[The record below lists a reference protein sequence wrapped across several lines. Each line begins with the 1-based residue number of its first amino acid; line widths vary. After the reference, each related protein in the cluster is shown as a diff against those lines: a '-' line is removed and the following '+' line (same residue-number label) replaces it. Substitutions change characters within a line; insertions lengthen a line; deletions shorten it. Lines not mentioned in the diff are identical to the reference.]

1 MGNNNLEKKQSFK
14 EYLKNRKNRMIIPAI
29 ILGVSFFSFYR
40 LNMKQGEVKI
50 TNSMIIA
57 SKISQF
63 ANNEYIIRTNANDIY
78 GFHRGANDY
87 VIGSA
92 DIFLRDVNGN
102 RVKPKEVKI
111 YAEKD
116 GKKTYF
122 NVYNDRYDFELVLN
136 GVESGEHT
144 IYAEATGNNGK
155 TYREKLWIGGHLRK
169 NITVA
174 GMQGEYRID
183 EGKIVVNKKETNY
196 IIRTNTNDMYGFHR
210 ADGNDYVIGRADIF
224 LSDNN
229 GNRVK
234 PNQVKIYAEK
244 GGKQI
249 LFNVYN
255 DKYDYELLLNNIES
269 GEYIIYAE
277 ATGNNGKTYKE
288 KLWIGGHLR
297 RNVTVA
303 GMQAEAKVDEGKII
317 INRKETNYIIRTN
330 TNDMYGFHR
339 ADGNDYVIGRADIFL
354 SDNNGNRVKPNQ
366 VKIYAEKGGKQILF
380 NVYNDKY
387 DYELLLNNIESGEYT
402 IYAEATGN
410 NGKTYK
416 EKLWIGGHLR
426 RNVTVAGMKTEVRV
440 DEGKIIVKAQ
450 QKLQPQPILKLDK
463 TNLNNKLKEVEGLV
477 KGKELTEELKKDKT
491 EDSIRK
497 YNEEYAKI
505 SNNLNVVRVN
515 ISKLGED
522 KTSENENKLN
532 NYTKD
537 LENVKNSLNTL
548 NNILKVKPQPVPKL
562 DKTNLNNKLK
572 EVENLVKARE
582 LTEELKKDKTEDS
595 IRKYNEEY
603 IKVVAKLNTVKVN
616 ISKLG
621 EDKTTENEGKLNQY
635 ISELENIKNNLN
647 DFNNILKVKPQPVP
661 KLDKTNLNNKLKEV
675 EGLVKGKELTEVLKK
690 DKTEDSIRKYNEEYT
705 KIVNNL
711 NSVKINISKLGEDKT
726 SENETKL
733 NNYMRDLDNIKN
745 SLNGLNNILKVKEQ
759 PKPKLDKTNLNNKLK
774 EVEGLVNGKELTEA
788 LKKDK
793 TEDSIRKYNE
803 EYAKISNN
811 LNVVRV
817 NISKLGEEKT
827 NENET
832 KLNNYT
838 KDLENVKNSLNTL
851 NSILKVKPQ
860 PILKLDKT
868 NLNNKLK
875 EAEGV
880 VKGKELTEELKK
892 DKTEDSIRKYN
903 EEYIKV
909 VAKLNTVKVNIS
921 KLGEDKTTENE
932 GKLNQYISEL
942 ENIKNNLNDFNNIL
956 KVKPQPVP
964 KLDKTNLN
972 NKLKEVEGLVK
983 GKELTE
989 VLKKD
994 KTEDSIRKYNEEYI
1008 KVVAK
1013 LNTVKVNISKLGED
1027 KTAENEGK
1035 LNQYISELENIKNSL
1050 SIFDSILKEKEVV
1063 VEKKVEFNNVS
1074 SIKLFQNSP
1083 YGEAWV
1089 TILEEVPA
1097 NVNDY
1102 FIKVESNNY
1111 RPIILGVKKIEKVGN
1126 KYKIFAEND
1135 IEYILGENE
1144 TRNKDITKVA
1154 GYDNSKA
1161 NIYKNIFKLIPY
1173 YNLEKVV
1180 ELGNK
1185 VDNSSVLNTKTISKV
1200 IPLKDKEVSS
1210 SEETRNGL
1218 SNKVMIKFADNT
1230 VEYYTLENLAKF
1242 KEFKEYNI
1250 NILGAKVLYT
1260 PELGIEN
1267 AKTKQVVDSIKNDFK
1282 TIKFYEDKKIWEIL
1296 DPRIKALD
1304 KIKKRIEMK
1313 KQLGRE
1319 VSEEELIRELQKIT
1333 LEKMSYKDSFEN
1345 VQKNIDDILN
1355 TILINNQNIVSN
1367 NVSLESVK
1375 KKLTDNKEKVLL
1387 GLTYIDRLYNLKY
1400 SNVNLKNL
1408 ILYYPEFFGKKVDII
1423 DFLIMLGSMNHIEY
1437 KLNATPE
1444 TFRKKFNYIFKEQ
1457 TIPEFLENNKNM
1469 FDPSLSINDWFKKS
1483 SNAYIVEQKSEYN
1496 GELDYLVYNKL
1507 KKNSE
1512 QKYLLPLLNVSE
1524 NSVYVITTVT
1534 TTTFGLVDTYV
1545 DRDGTAEE
1553 RKIQLNEFENKLKE
1567 TAKRQGTF
1575 LDFWFRIA
1583 NKDTHHNLISNR
1595 IVLDSL
1601 RIYNKNPYVNARETW
1616 SKEYG
1621 NNVSKGIS
1629 ELIVPFDFYREFF
1642 VADGEANGLRSKYVS
1657 C

>member
-1 MGNNNLEKKQSFK
+1 MVNNDLDKKQSFK

-50 TNSMIIA
+50 TNSMITA
-57 SKISQF
+57 SKIAQF

-102 RVKPKEVKI
+102 IVKPKEVKI
-111 YAEKD
+111 YTEKD

-136 GVESGEHT
+136 GLESGEYT

-183 EGKIVVNKKETNY
+183 EGKIVVNKKETSY

-249 LFNVYN
+249 PFNVYN

-277 ATGNNGKTYKE
+277 ATGNNGKIYKE

-317 INRKETNYIIRTN
+317 INRKEINYIIRTN

-339 ADGNDYVIGRADIFL
+339 ADGNDYIIGRADIFL

-366 VKIYAEKGGKQILF
+366 VKIYAEKDGKQIPF

-491 EDSIRK
+491 EDSIKK
-497 YNEEYAKI
+497 YNEEH
-505 SNNLNVVRVN
+505 
-515 ISKLGED
+515 
-522 KTSENENKLN
+522 
-532 NYTKD
+532 
-537 LENVKNSLNTL
+537 
-548 NNILKVKPQPVPKL
+548 
-562 DKTNLNNKLK
+562 
-572 EVENLVKARE
+572 
-582 LTEELKKDKTEDS
+582 
-595 IRKYNEEY
+595 

-621 EDKTTENEGKLNQY
+621 EDKTVENEGKLNQY
-635 ISELENIKNNLN
+635 ILELENIKNNLN
-647 DFNNILKVKPQPVP
+647 AFNNILKVKPQPVP

-675 EGLVKGKELTEVLKK
+675 EGLVKGKELTEALKK
-690 DKTEDSIRKYNEEYT
+690 DKTEDSIKKYNEEYT

-711 NSVKINISKLGEDKT
+711 NSVKI
-726 SENETKL
+726 
-733 NNYMRDLDNIKN
+733 
-745 SLNGLNNILKVKEQ
+745 
-759 PKPKLDKTNLNNKLK
+759 
-774 EVEGLVNGKELTEA
+774 
-788 LKKDK
+788 
-793 TEDSIRKYNE
+793 
-803 EYAKISNN
+803 
-811 LNVVRV
+811 

-851 NSILKVKPQ
+851 N
-860 PILKLDKT
+860 
-868 NLNNKLK
+868 
-875 EAEGV
+875 
-880 VKGKELTEELKK
+880 
-892 DKTEDSIRKYN
+892 
-903 EEYIKV
+903 
-909 VAKLNTVKVNIS
+909 
-921 KLGEDKTTENE
+921 
-932 GKLNQYISEL
+932 
-942 ENIKNNLNDFNNIL
+942 NIL
-956 KVKPQPVP
+956 KIKPKPIP
-964 KLDKTNLN
+964 KLNKTNLN
-972 NKLKEVEGLVK
+972 NKLKEVEELVK

-1050 SIFDSILKEKEVV
+1050 SIFDNILKEKEVV
-1063 VEKKVEFNNVS
+1063 VEKKVEFNNIS

-1102 FIKVESNNY
+1102 FIKVESSNY
-1111 RPIILGVKKIEKVGN
+1111 RPIFLGVKKIEKVGN
-1126 KYKIFAEND
+1126 KYKIYAEND

-1144 TRNKDITKVA
+1144 TRNKDITKVT
-1154 GYDNSKA
+1154 GYNSSKA

-1173 YNLEKVV
+1173 YNLEKVI
-1180 ELGNK
+1180 ELGNR

-1200 IPLKDKEVSS
+1200 IPLKNKEVSS
-1210 SEETRNGL
+1210 SEETKNGL
-1218 SNKVMIKFADNT
+1218 ANKAMVRYEDNT
-1230 VEYYTLENLAKF
+1230 VEYYTLENLTKF

-1250 NILGAKVLYT
+1250 NISGVKVLYT

-1267 AKTKQVVDSIKNDFK
+1267 TKTKQIVDDIKGDYRAV
-1282 TIKFYEDKKIWEIL
+1282 KFYEDKKIWEIL

-1304 KIKKRIEMK
+1304 KIKKRNEMK

-1319 VSEEELIRELQKIT
+1319 VSEEELLRELQKIT

-1355 TILINNQNIVSN
+1355 TLLINNRNVVSS
-1367 NVSLESVK
+1367 NVSLDNVK

-1400 SNVNLKNL
+1400 SNINLKNL
-1408 ILYYPEFFGKKVDII
+1408 IIYYPEFFGKKVDII

-1524 NSVYVITTVT
+1524 NSIYVITTVT

-1545 DRDGTAEE
+1545 DREGTTEE
-1553 RKIQLNEFENKLKE
+1553 RKAQLNEFENKLKE
-1567 TAKRQGTF
+1567 TAKRQATF
-1575 LDFWFRIA
+1575 LDFWFRIS

-1601 RIYNKNPYVNARETW
+1601 RIYNKNPYINARETW

-1621 NNVSKGIS
+1621 DNVSKGIS

>member
-1 MGNNNLEKKQSFK
+1 MVNNDLDKKQSFK

-50 TNSMIIA
+50 TNSMITA

-174 GMQGEYRID
+174 GMQ
-183 EGKIVVNKKETNY
+183 
-196 IIRTNTNDMYGFHR
+196 
-210 ADGNDYVIGRADIF
+210 
-224 LSDNN
+224 
-229 GNRVK
+229 
-234 PNQVKIYAEK
+234 
-244 GGKQI
+244 
-249 LFNVYN
+249 
-255 DKYDYELLLNNIES
+255 
-269 GEYIIYAE
+269 
-277 ATGNNGKTYKE
+277 
-288 KLWIGGHLR
+288 
-297 RNVTVA
+297 
-303 GMQAEAKVDEGKII
+303 AEAKVDEGKII
-317 INRKETNYIIRTN
+317 INRKEINYIIRTN

-410 NGKTYK
+410 NGKIYK

-491 EDSIRK
+491 EDSIK
-497 YNEEYAKI
+497 
-505 SNNLNVVRVN
+505 
-515 ISKLGED
+515 
-522 KTSENENKLN
+522 
-532 NYTKD
+532 
-537 LENVKNSLNTL
+537 
-548 NNILKVKPQPVPKL
+548 
-562 DKTNLNNKLK
+562 
-572 EVENLVKARE
+572 
-582 LTEELKKDKTEDS
+582 
-595 IRKYNEEY
+595 KYNEEY
-603 IKVVAKLNTVKVN
+603 IKVVV
-616 ISKLG
+616 
-621 EDKTTENEGKLNQY
+621 
-635 ISELENIKNNLN
+635 
-647 DFNNILKVKPQPVP
+647 
-661 KLDKTNLNNKLKEV
+661 
-675 EGLVKGKELTEVLKK
+675 
-690 DKTEDSIRKYNEEYT
+690 
-705 KIVNNL
+705 
-711 NSVKINISKLGEDKT
+711 
-726 SENETKL
+726 
-733 NNYMRDLDNIKN
+733 
-745 SLNGLNNILKVKEQ
+745 
-759 PKPKLDKTNLNNKLK
+759 
-774 EVEGLVNGKELTEA
+774 
-788 LKKDK
+788 
-793 TEDSIRKYNE
+793 
-803 EYAKISNN
+803 
-811 LNVVRV
+811 
-817 NISKLGEEKT
+817 
-827 NENET
+827 
-832 KLNNYT
+832 
-838 KDLENVKNSLNTL
+838 
-851 NSILKVKPQ
+851 
-860 PILKLDKT
+860 
-868 NLNNKLK
+868 
-875 EAEGV
+875 
-880 VKGKELTEELKK
+880 
-892 DKTEDSIRKYN
+892 
-903 EEYIKV
+903 
-909 VAKLNTVKVNIS
+909 
-921 KLGEDKTTENE
+921 
-932 GKLNQYISEL
+932 
-942 ENIKNNLNDFNNIL
+942 
-956 KVKPQPVP
+956 
-964 KLDKTNLN
+964 
-972 NKLKEVEGLVK
+972 
-983 GKELTE
+983 
-989 VLKKD
+989 
-994 KTEDSIRKYNEEYI
+994 
-1008 KVVAK
+1008 K

-1050 SIFDSILKEKEVV
+1050 SIFDNILKEKEVV
-1063 VEKKVEFNNVS
+1063 VEKKVEFNNIS

-1102 FIKVESNNY
+1102 FIKVESSNY
-1111 RPIILGVKKIEKVGN
+1111 RPIFLGVKKIEKVGN
-1126 KYKIFAEND
+1126 KYKIYAEND

-1144 TRNKDITKVA
+1144 TRNKDITKVT
-1154 GYDNSKA
+1154 GYNSSKA

-1173 YNLEKVV
+1173 YNLEKVI

-1185 VDNSSVLNTKTISKV
+1185 VDNSSILNTKTISKV
-1200 IPLKDKEVSS
+1200 IPLKDKDVSS

-1218 SNKVMIKFADNT
+1218 ANKAMVRYEDNT
-1230 VEYYTLENLAKF
+1230 VEYYTLENLTKF

-1250 NILGAKVLYT
+1250 NISGVKVLYT

-1267 AKTKQVVDSIKNDFK
+1267 TKTKQIVDDIKGDYRAV
-1282 TIKFYEDKKIWEIL
+1282 KFYEDKKIWEIL

-1304 KIKKRIEMK
+1304 KIKKRNEMK

-1319 VSEEELIRELQKIT
+1319 VSDEELSRELQKIT

-1355 TILINNQNIVSN
+1355 TLLINNRNVVSS
-1367 NVSLESVK
+1367 NVSLDNVK

-1400 SNVNLKNL
+1400 SNINLKNL
-1408 ILYYPEFFGKKVDII
+1408 IIYYPEFFGKKVDII

-1553 RKIQLNEFENKLKE
+1553 RQVQFKEFETKLKE

-1575 LDFWFRIA
+1575 LDFWFRIS

-1601 RIYNKNPYVNARETW
+1601 RMYNKNPYVNARETW

-1621 NNVSKGIS
+1621 DNVSKGIS

>member
-1 MGNNNLEKKQSFK
+1 MVNNDLDKKQSFK

-50 TNSMIIA
+50 TNSMITA
-57 SKISQF
+57 SKIAQF

-111 YAEKD
+111 YTEKD

-136 GVESGEHT
+136 GLESGDYT

-169 NITVA
+169 NVTVA
-174 GMQGEYRID
+174 GMQAEAKVD
-183 EGKIVVNKKETNY
+183 EGKIIINRKEINY

-249 LFNVYN
+249 PFNVYN

-269 GEYIIYAE
+269 GEYTIYAE
-277 ATGNNGKTYKE
+277 ATGNNGKIYKE

-317 INRKETNYIIRTN
+317 INRKEINYIIRTN

-366 VKIYAEKGGKQILF
+366 VKIYAEKGGKQIPF

-410 NGKTYK
+410 NGKIYK

-491 EDSIRK
+491 EDSIK
-497 YNEEYAKI
+497 
-505 SNNLNVVRVN
+505 
-515 ISKLGED
+515 
-522 KTSENENKLN
+522 
-532 NYTKD
+532 
-537 LENVKNSLNTL
+537 
-548 NNILKVKPQPVPKL
+548 
-562 DKTNLNNKLK
+562 
-572 EVENLVKARE
+572 
-582 LTEELKKDKTEDS
+582 
-595 IRKYNEEY
+595 KYNEEY

-621 EDKTTENEGKLNQY
+621 EDKTAENEGKLKQY

-647 DFNNILKVKPQPVP
+647 AFNNILKVKPQPIP

-675 EGLVKGKELTEVLKK
+675 EELVKGKELTEALKK
-690 DKTEDSIRKYNEEYT
+690 DKTEDSIKKYNEEYT

-711 NSVKINISKLGEDKT
+711 NSVKI
-726 SENETKL
+726 
-733 NNYMRDLDNIKN
+733 
-745 SLNGLNNILKVKEQ
+745 
-759 PKPKLDKTNLNNKLK
+759 
-774 EVEGLVNGKELTEA
+774 
-788 LKKDK
+788 
-793 TEDSIRKYNE
+793 
-803 EYAKISNN
+803 
-811 LNVVRV
+811 

-851 NSILKVKPQ
+851 N
-860 PILKLDKT
+860 
-868 NLNNKLK
+868 
-875 EAEGV
+875 
-880 VKGKELTEELKK
+880 
-892 DKTEDSIRKYN
+892 
-903 EEYIKV
+903 
-909 VAKLNTVKVNIS
+909 
-921 KLGEDKTTENE
+921 
-932 GKLNQYISEL
+932 
-942 ENIKNNLNDFNNIL
+942 NIL
-956 KVKPQPVP
+956 KIKPKPIP
-964 KLDKTNLN
+964 KLNKTNLN
-972 NKLKEVEGLVK
+972 NKLKEVEELVK

-1050 SIFDSILKEKEVV
+1050 SIFDNILKEKEVV
-1063 VEKKVEFNNVS
+1063 VEKKVEFNNIS

-1102 FIKVESNNY
+1102 FIKVESSNY
-1111 RPIILGVKKIEKVGN
+1111 RPIFLGVKKIEKVGN
-1126 KYKIFAEND
+1126 KYKIYAEND

-1144 TRNKDITKVA
+1144 TRNKDITKVT
-1154 GYDNSKA
+1154 GYNSSKA

-1173 YNLEKVV
+1173 YNLEKVI
-1180 ELGNK
+1180 ELGNR

-1200 IPLKDKEVSS
+1200 IPLKNKEVSS
-1210 SEETRNGL
+1210 SEETKNGL
-1218 SNKVMIKFADNT
+1218 ADKAMVRYEDNT
-1230 VEYYTLENLAKF
+1230 VEYYTLENLTKF

-1250 NILGAKVLYT
+1250 NISGVKVLYT

-1267 AKTKQVVDSIKNDFK
+1267 TKTKQIVDDIKGDYRAV
-1282 TIKFYEDKKIWEIL
+1282 KFYEDKKIWEIL

-1304 KIKKRIEMK
+1304 KIKKRNEMK

-1319 VSEEELIRELQKIT
+1319 VSEEELLRELQKIT

-1355 TILINNQNIVSN
+1355 TLLINNRNVVSS
-1367 NVSLESVK
+1367 NVSLDNVK

-1400 SNVNLKNL
+1400 SNINLKNL
-1408 ILYYPEFFGKKVDII
+1408 IIYYPEFFGKKVDII

-1524 NSVYVITTVT
+1524 NSIYVITTVT

-1545 DRDGTAEE
+1545 DREGTTEE
-1553 RKIQLNEFENKLKE
+1553 RKAQLNEFENKLKE
-1567 TAKRQGTF
+1567 TAKRQATF
-1575 LDFWFRIA
+1575 LDFWFRIS

-1621 NNVSKGIS
+1621 DNVSKGIS

>member
-1 MGNNNLEKKQSFK
+1 MVNNDLDKKQSFK

-136 GVESGEHT
+136 GLESGDYT

-169 NITVA
+169 NVTVA
-174 GMQGEYRID
+174 GMQAEAKVD
-183 EGKIVVNKKETNY
+183 EGKIIINRKEINY

-249 LFNVYN
+249 
-255 DKYDYELLLNNIES
+255 
-269 GEYIIYAE
+269 
-277 ATGNNGKTYKE
+277 
-288 KLWIGGHLR
+288 
-297 RNVTVA
+297 
-303 GMQAEAKVDEGKII
+303 
-317 INRKETNYIIRTN
+317 
-330 TNDMYGFHR
+330 
-339 ADGNDYVIGRADIFL
+339 
-354 SDNNGNRVKPNQ
+354 P
-366 VKIYAEKGGKQILF
+366 F

-410 NGKTYK
+410 NGKIYK

-450 QKLQPQPILKLDK
+450 QKLQPNPIQKLDK

-491 EDSIRK
+491 EDSIK
-497 YNEEYAKI
+497 
-505 SNNLNVVRVN
+505 
-515 ISKLGED
+515 
-522 KTSENENKLN
+522 
-532 NYTKD
+532 
-537 LENVKNSLNTL
+537 
-548 NNILKVKPQPVPKL
+548 
-562 DKTNLNNKLK
+562 
-572 EVENLVKARE
+572 
-582 LTEELKKDKTEDS
+582 
-595 IRKYNEEY
+595 KYNEEY

-621 EDKTTENEGKLNQY
+621 EDKTAENEGKLKQY

-647 DFNNILKVKPQPVP
+647 AFNNILKVKPQPVP

-675 EGLVKGKELTEVLKK
+675 EGLVKGKELTEELKK
-690 DKTEDSIRKYNEEYT
+690 DKTEDSIKTYNEEYT

-711 NSVKINISKLGEDKT
+711 NSVKI
-726 SENETKL
+726 
-733 NNYMRDLDNIKN
+733 
-745 SLNGLNNILKVKEQ
+745 
-759 PKPKLDKTNLNNKLK
+759 
-774 EVEGLVNGKELTEA
+774 
-788 LKKDK
+788 
-793 TEDSIRKYNE
+793 
-803 EYAKISNN
+803 
-811 LNVVRV
+811 

-851 NSILKVKPQ
+851 NNILKVKPQ
-860 PILKLDKT
+860 PI
-868 NLNNKLK
+868 
-875 EAEGV
+875 
-880 VKGKELTEELKK
+880 
-892 DKTEDSIRKYN
+892 
-903 EEYIKV
+903 
-909 VAKLNTVKVNIS
+909 
-921 KLGEDKTTENE
+921 
-932 GKLNQYISEL
+932 
-942 ENIKNNLNDFNNIL
+942 
-956 KVKPQPVP
+956 P

-972 NKLKEVEGLVK
+972 NKLKEVEELVK

-1027 KTAENEGK
+1027 KTVENEGK

-1050 SIFDSILKEKEVV
+1050 SIFDNILKEKEVV
-1063 VEKKVEFNNVS
+1063 VEKKVEFNNIS

-1102 FIKVESNNY
+1102 FIKVESSNY
-1111 RPIILGVKKIEKVGN
+1111 RPIFLGVKKIEKVGN
-1126 KYKIFAEND
+1126 KYKIYAEND

-1144 TRNKDITKVA
+1144 TRNKDITKVT
-1154 GYDNSKA
+1154 GYNSSKA

-1173 YNLEKVV
+1173 YNLEKVI
-1180 ELGNK
+1180 ELGNR
-1185 VDNSSVLNTKTISKV
+1185 VDNSSILNTKIISKV
-1200 IPLKDKEVSS
+1200 IPLKNKEVSS
-1210 SEETRNGL
+1210 SEETKNGL
-1218 SNKVMIKFADNT
+1218 ANKAMVRYEDNT
-1230 VEYYTLENLAKF
+1230 VEYYTLENLTKF

-1250 NILGAKVLYT
+1250 NISGVKVLYT

-1267 AKTKQVVDSIKNDFK
+1267 TKTKQIVDDIKGDYRAV
-1282 TIKFYEDKKIWEIL
+1282 KFYEDKKIWEIL

-1304 KIKKRIEMK
+1304 KIKKRNEMK

-1319 VSEEELIRELQKIT
+1319 VSDEELLRELQKIT

-1355 TILINNQNIVSN
+1355 TLLINNRNVVSS
-1367 NVSLESVK
+1367 NVSLDNVK

-1400 SNVNLKNL
+1400 SNINLKNL
-1408 ILYYPEFFGKKVDII
+1408 IIYYPEFFGKKVDII

-1524 NSVYVITTVT
+1524 NSIYVITTVT

-1545 DRDGTAEE
+1545 DREGTTEE
-1553 RKIQLNEFENKLKE
+1553 RQVQFKEFENKLKE
-1567 TAKRQGTF
+1567 TAKRQATF
-1575 LDFWFRIA
+1575 LDFWFRIS

-1601 RIYNKNPYVNARETW
+1601 RMYNKNPYVNARETW

>member
-1 MGNNNLEKKQSFK
+1 MVNNDLDKKQSFK

-50 TNSMIIA
+50 TNSMITA
-57 SKISQF
+57 SKIAQF

-102 RVKPKEVKI
+102 IVKPKEVKI
-111 YAEKD
+111 YTEKD

-136 GVESGEHT
+136 GLESGEYT

-183 EGKIVVNKKETNY
+183 EGKIVVNKKETSY

-234 PNQVKIYAEK
+234 PNQVEIYAEK

-249 LFNVYN
+249 PFNVYN

-269 GEYIIYAE
+269 GEYTIYAE

-317 INRKETNYIIRTN
+317 INRKEINYIIRTN

-339 ADGNDYVIGRADIFL
+339 ADGNDYIIGRADIFL
-354 SDNNGNRVKPNQ
+354 SDNNGNRVKANQ
-366 VKIYAEKGGKQILF
+366 VKIYAEKGGKQIPF

-387 DYELLLNNIESGEYT
+387 DYELLLNNIESGEYI

-477 KGKELTEELKKDKT
+477 KGKELTEELKKDKN
-491 EDSIRK
+491 EDSIK
-497 YNEEYAKI
+497 
-505 SNNLNVVRVN
+505 
-515 ISKLGED
+515 
-522 KTSENENKLN
+522 
-532 NYTKD
+532 
-537 LENVKNSLNTL
+537 
-548 NNILKVKPQPVPKL
+548 
-562 DKTNLNNKLK
+562 
-572 EVENLVKARE
+572 
-582 LTEELKKDKTEDS
+582 
-595 IRKYNEEY
+595 
-603 IKVVAKLNTVKVN
+603 
-616 ISKLG
+616 
-621 EDKTTENEGKLNQY
+621 
-635 ISELENIKNNLN
+635 
-647 DFNNILKVKPQPVP
+647 
-661 KLDKTNLNNKLKEV
+661 
-675 EGLVKGKELTEVLKK
+675 
-690 DKTEDSIRKYNEEYT
+690 KYNEEYT

-711 NSVKINISKLGEDKT
+711 NSVKINISKLGE
-726 SENETKL
+726 
-733 NNYMRDLDNIKN
+733 
-745 SLNGLNNILKVKEQ
+745 
-759 PKPKLDKTNLNNKLK
+759 
-774 EVEGLVNGKELTEA
+774 
-788 LKKDK
+788 
-793 TEDSIRKYNE
+793 
-803 EYAKISNN
+803 
-811 LNVVRV
+811 
-817 NISKLGEEKT
+817 EKT

-838 KDLENVKNSLNTL
+838 KDLESVKNSLNTL
-851 NSILKVKPQ
+851 NNILKVKPQ
-860 PILKLDKT
+860 PIPRLDKT

-875 EAEGV
+875 EVEGL

-921 KLGEDKTTENE
+921 KLGEDKTAENE
-932 GKLNQYISEL
+932 GKLKQYISEL
-942 ENIKNNLNDFNNIL
+942 ENIKNNLNAFNNIL

-989 VLKKD
+989 ALKKD

-1050 SIFDSILKEKEVV
+1050 SIFDNILKEKEVV
-1063 VEKKVEFNNVS
+1063 VEKKVEFNNIS

-1102 FIKVESNNY
+1102 FIKVESSNY
-1111 RPIILGVKKIEKVGN
+1111 RPIFLGVKKIEKVGN
-1126 KYKIFAEND
+1126 KYKIYAEND

-1144 TRNKDITKVA
+1144 TRNKDITKVT
-1154 GYDNSKA
+1154 GYNSSKA

-1173 YNLEKVV
+1173 YNLEKVI
-1180 ELGNK
+1180 ELGNR

-1200 IPLKDKEVSS
+1200 IPLKNKEVSS
-1210 SEETRNGL
+1210 SEETKNGL
-1218 SNKVMIKFADNT
+1218 ANKAMVRYEDNT
-1230 VEYYTLENLAKF
+1230 VEYYTLENLTKF

-1250 NILGAKVLYT
+1250 NISGVKVLYT

-1267 AKTKQVVDSIKNDFK
+1267 TKTKQIVDDIKGDYRAV
-1282 TIKFYEDKKIWEIL
+1282 KFYEDKKIWEIL

-1304 KIKKRIEMK
+1304 KIKKRNEMK

-1319 VSEEELIRELQKIT
+1319 VSEEELLRELQKIT

-1355 TILINNQNIVSN
+1355 TLLINNRNVVSS
-1367 NVSLESVK
+1367 NVSLDNVK

-1400 SNVNLKNL
+1400 SNINLKNL
-1408 ILYYPEFFGKKVDII
+1408 IIYYPEFFGKKVDII

-1524 NSVYVITTVT
+1524 NSIYVITTVT

-1545 DRDGTAEE
+1545 DREGTTEE
-1553 RKIQLNEFENKLKE
+1553 RKAQLNEFENKLKE
-1567 TAKRQGTF
+1567 TAKRQATF
-1575 LDFWFRIA
+1575 LDFWFRIS

-1601 RIYNKNPYVNARETW
+1601 RIYNKNPYINARETW

-1621 NNVSKGIS
+1621 DNVSKGIS

>member
-1 MGNNNLEKKQSFK
+1 MVNNDLDKKQSFK

-50 TNSMIIA
+50 TNSMITA
-57 SKISQF
+57 SKIAQF

-116 GKKTYF
+116 GKKIYF

-136 GVESGEHT
+136 GLESGEYT

-183 EGKIVVNKKETNY
+183 EGKIVVNKKETSY

-249 LFNVYN
+249 
-255 DKYDYELLLNNIES
+255 
-269 GEYIIYAE
+269 
-277 ATGNNGKTYKE
+277 
-288 KLWIGGHLR
+288 
-297 RNVTVA
+297 
-303 GMQAEAKVDEGKII
+303 
-317 INRKETNYIIRTN
+317 
-330 TNDMYGFHR
+330 
-339 ADGNDYVIGRADIFL
+339 
-354 SDNNGNRVKPNQ
+354 P
-366 VKIYAEKGGKQILF
+366 F

-410 NGKTYK
+410 NGKIYK

-491 EDSIRK
+491 EDSIK
-497 YNEEYAKI
+497 
-505 SNNLNVVRVN
+505 
-515 ISKLGED
+515 
-522 KTSENENKLN
+522 
-532 NYTKD
+532 
-537 LENVKNSLNTL
+537 
-548 NNILKVKPQPVPKL
+548 
-562 DKTNLNNKLK
+562 
-572 EVENLVKARE
+572 
-582 LTEELKKDKTEDS
+582 
-595 IRKYNEEY
+595 KYNEEY

-621 EDKTTENEGKLNQY
+621 EDKT
-635 ISELENIKNNLN
+635 
-647 DFNNILKVKPQPVP
+647 V
-661 KLDKTNLNNKLKEV
+661 
-675 EGLVKGKELTEVLKK
+675 
-690 DKTEDSIRKYNEEYT
+690 
-705 KIVNNL
+705 
-711 NSVKINISKLGEDKT
+711 
-726 SENETKL
+726 
-733 NNYMRDLDNIKN
+733 
-745 SLNGLNNILKVKEQ
+745 
-759 PKPKLDKTNLNNKLK
+759 
-774 EVEGLVNGKELTEA
+774 
-788 LKKDK
+788 
-793 TEDSIRKYNE
+793 
-803 EYAKISNN
+803 
-811 LNVVRV
+811 
-817 NISKLGEEKT
+817 
-827 NENET
+827 
-832 KLNNYT
+832 
-838 KDLENVKNSLNTL
+838 
-851 NSILKVKPQ
+851 
-860 PILKLDKT
+860 
-868 NLNNKLK
+868 
-875 EAEGV
+875 
-880 VKGKELTEELKK
+880 
-892 DKTEDSIRKYN
+892 
-903 EEYIKV
+903 
-909 VAKLNTVKVNIS
+909 
-921 KLGEDKTTENE
+921 
-932 GKLNQYISEL
+932 
-942 ENIKNNLNDFNNIL
+942 
-956 KVKPQPVP
+956 
-964 KLDKTNLN
+964 
-972 NKLKEVEGLVK
+972 
-983 GKELTE
+983 
-989 VLKKD
+989 
-994 KTEDSIRKYNEEYI
+994 
-1008 KVVAK
+1008 
-1013 LNTVKVNISKLGED
+1013 
-1027 KTAENEGK
+1027 ENEGK

-1063 VEKKVEFNNVS
+1063 VEKKVEFNNIS

-1102 FIKVESNNY
+1102 FIKVESSNY
-1111 RPIILGVKKIEKVGN
+1111 RPIFLGVKKIEKVGN
-1126 KYKIFAEND
+1126 KYKIYAEND

-1144 TRNKDITKVA
+1144 TRNKDITKVT
-1154 GYDNSKA
+1154 GYNSSKA

-1173 YNLEKVV
+1173 YNLEKVI
-1180 ELGNK
+1180 ELGNR

-1200 IPLKDKEVSS
+1200 IPLKNKEVSS
-1210 SEETRNGL
+1210 SEETKNGL
-1218 SNKVMIKFADNT
+1218 ANKAMVRYEDNT
-1230 VEYYTLENLAKF
+1230 VEYYTLENLTKF

-1250 NILGAKVLYT
+1250 NISGVKVLYT

-1267 AKTKQVVDSIKNDFK
+1267 TKTKQIVDDIKGDYRAV
-1282 TIKFYEDKKIWEIL
+1282 KFYEDKKIWEIL

-1304 KIKKRIEMK
+1304 KIKKRNEMK

-1319 VSEEELIRELQKIT
+1319 VSEEELLRELQKIT

-1355 TILINNQNIVSN
+1355 TLLINNRNVVSS
-1367 NVSLESVK
+1367 NVSLDNVK

-1400 SNVNLKNL
+1400 SNINLKNL
-1408 ILYYPEFFGKKVDII
+1408 IIYYPEFFGKKVDII

-1524 NSVYVITTVT
+1524 NSIYVITTVT

-1545 DRDGTAEE
+1545 DREGTTEE
-1553 RKIQLNEFENKLKE
+1553 RKAQLNEFENKLKE
-1567 TAKRQGTF
+1567 TAKRQATF
-1575 LDFWFRIA
+1575 LDFWFRIS

-1601 RIYNKNPYVNARETW
+1601 RIYNKNPYINARETW

-1621 NNVSKGIS
+1621 DNVSKGIS

>member
-1 MGNNNLEKKQSFK
+1 MVNNDLDKKQSFK

-50 TNSMIIA
+50 TNSMITA
-57 SKISQF
+57 SKIAQF

-102 RVKPKEVKI
+102 IVKPKEVKI
-111 YAEKD
+111 YTEKD

-136 GVESGEHT
+136 GLESGEYT

-210 ADGNDYVIGRADIF
+210 ADGNDYIIGRADIF

-249 LFNVYN
+249 PFNVYN

-269 GEYIIYAE
+269 GEYTIYAE
-277 ATGNNGKTYKE
+277 ATGNNGKIYKE

-303 GMQAEAKVDEGKII
+303 GMQAEAEAKVDEGKII
-317 INRKETNYIIRTN
+317 INRKEINYIIRTN

-366 VKIYAEKGGKQILF
+366 VKIYAEKGGKQIPF

-387 DYELLLNNIESGEYT
+387 DYELLLNNIESGEYI

-491 EDSIRK
+491 EDSIK
-497 YNEEYAKI
+497 
-505 SNNLNVVRVN
+505 
-515 ISKLGED
+515 
-522 KTSENENKLN
+522 
-532 NYTKD
+532 
-537 LENVKNSLNTL
+537 
-548 NNILKVKPQPVPKL
+548 
-562 DKTNLNNKLK
+562 
-572 EVENLVKARE
+572 
-582 LTEELKKDKTEDS
+582 
-595 IRKYNEEY
+595 KYNEEY

-621 EDKTTENEGKLNQY
+621 EDKTVENEGKLNQY
-635 ISELENIKNNLN
+635 ILELENIKNNLN
-647 DFNNILKVKPQPVP
+647 AFNNILKVKPQPVP

-675 EGLVKGKELTEVLKK
+675 EGLVKGKELTEALKK
-690 DKTEDSIRKYNEEYT
+690 DKTEDSIKKYNEEYT

-711 NSVKINISKLGEDKT
+711 NSVKI
-726 SENETKL
+726 
-733 NNYMRDLDNIKN
+733 
-745 SLNGLNNILKVKEQ
+745 
-759 PKPKLDKTNLNNKLK
+759 
-774 EVEGLVNGKELTEA
+774 
-788 LKKDK
+788 
-793 TEDSIRKYNE
+793 
-803 EYAKISNN
+803 
-811 LNVVRV
+811 

-851 NSILKVKPQ
+851 N
-860 PILKLDKT
+860 
-868 NLNNKLK
+868 
-875 EAEGV
+875 
-880 VKGKELTEELKK
+880 
-892 DKTEDSIRKYN
+892 
-903 EEYIKV
+903 
-909 VAKLNTVKVNIS
+909 
-921 KLGEDKTTENE
+921 
-932 GKLNQYISEL
+932 
-942 ENIKNNLNDFNNIL
+942 NIL
-956 KVKPQPVP
+956 KIKPKPIP
-964 KLDKTNLN
+964 KLNKTNLN
-972 NKLKEVEGLVK
+972 NKLKEVEELVK
-983 GKELTE
+983 SKELTE

-1050 SIFDSILKEKEVV
+1050 SIFDNILKEKEVV
-1063 VEKKVEFNNVS
+1063 VEKKVEFNNIS

-1102 FIKVESNNY
+1102 FIKVESSNY
-1111 RPIILGVKKIEKVGN
+1111 RPIFLGVKKIEKVGN
-1126 KYKIFAEND
+1126 KYKIYAEND

-1144 TRNKDITKVA
+1144 TRNKDITKVT
-1154 GYDNSKA
+1154 GYNSSKA

-1173 YNLEKVV
+1173 YNLEKVI

-1185 VDNSSVLNTKTISKV
+1185 VDNSSILNTKIISKV
-1200 IPLKDKEVSS
+1200 IPLKNKDVSS
-1210 SEETRNGL
+1210 SEETKNGL
-1218 SNKVMIKFADNT
+1218 ANKAMIKYEDNT
-1230 VEYYTLENLAKF
+1230 IEYYTLENLTKF

-1250 NILGAKVLYT
+1250 NISGVKVLYT

-1267 AKTKQVVDSIKNDFK
+1267 TKTKQIVDDIKGDYRAV
-1282 TIKFYEDKKIWEIL
+1282 KFYEDKKIWEIL

-1304 KIKKRIEMK
+1304 KIKKRNEMK

-1319 VSEEELIRELQKIT
+1319 VSEEELLRELQKIT

-1355 TILINNQNIVSN
+1355 TLLINNRNVVSS
-1367 NVSLESVK
+1367 NVSLDNVK

-1400 SNVNLKNL
+1400 SNINLKNL
-1408 ILYYPEFFGKKVDII
+1408 IIYYPEFFGKKVDII

-1524 NSVYVITTVT
+1524 NSIYVITTVT

-1545 DRDGTAEE
+1545 DREGTTEE
-1553 RKIQLNEFENKLKE
+1553 RKAQLNEFENKLKE
-1567 TAKRQGTF
+1567 TAKRQATF
-1575 LDFWFRIA
+1575 LDFWFRIS

-1601 RIYNKNPYVNARETW
+1601 RMYNKNPYVNARETW

-1621 NNVSKGIS
+1621 DNVSKGIS

>member
-1 MGNNNLEKKQSFK
+1 MVNNDLDKKQSFK

-50 TNSMIIA
+50 TNSMITA
-57 SKISQF
+57 SKIAQF

-102 RVKPKEVKI
+102 IVKPKEVKI
-111 YAEKD
+111 YTEKD

-136 GVESGEHT
+136 GLESGEYT

-183 EGKIVVNKKETNY
+183 EGKIVVNKKETSY

-249 LFNVYN
+249 PFNVYN

-277 ATGNNGKTYKE
+277 ATGNNGKIYKE

-317 INRKETNYIIRTN
+317 INRKEINYIIRTN
-330 TNDMYGFHR
+330 TNNMYGFHR
-339 ADGNDYVIGRADIFL
+339 ADGNDYIIGRADIFL

-366 VKIYAEKGGKQILF
+366 VKIYAEKDGKQIPF

-491 EDSIRK
+491 EDSIK
-497 YNEEYAKI
+497 
-505 SNNLNVVRVN
+505 
-515 ISKLGED
+515 
-522 KTSENENKLN
+522 
-532 NYTKD
+532 
-537 LENVKNSLNTL
+537 
-548 NNILKVKPQPVPKL
+548 
-562 DKTNLNNKLK
+562 
-572 EVENLVKARE
+572 
-582 LTEELKKDKTEDS
+582 
-595 IRKYNEEY
+595 KYNEEY

-621 EDKTTENEGKLNQY
+621 EDKTVENEGKLNQY
-635 ISELENIKNNLN
+635 ILELENIKNNLN
-647 DFNNILKVKPQPVP
+647 AFNNILKVKPQPVP

-675 EGLVKGKELTEVLKK
+675 EGLVKGKELTEALKK
-690 DKTEDSIRKYNEEYT
+690 DKTEDSIKKYNEEYT

-711 NSVKINISKLGEDKT
+711 NSVKI
-726 SENETKL
+726 
-733 NNYMRDLDNIKN
+733 
-745 SLNGLNNILKVKEQ
+745 
-759 PKPKLDKTNLNNKLK
+759 
-774 EVEGLVNGKELTEA
+774 
-788 LKKDK
+788 
-793 TEDSIRKYNE
+793 
-803 EYAKISNN
+803 
-811 LNVVRV
+811 

-851 NSILKVKPQ
+851 N
-860 PILKLDKT
+860 
-868 NLNNKLK
+868 
-875 EAEGV
+875 
-880 VKGKELTEELKK
+880 
-892 DKTEDSIRKYN
+892 
-903 EEYIKV
+903 
-909 VAKLNTVKVNIS
+909 
-921 KLGEDKTTENE
+921 
-932 GKLNQYISEL
+932 
-942 ENIKNNLNDFNNIL
+942 NIL
-956 KVKPQPVP
+956 KIKPKPIP
-964 KLDKTNLN
+964 KLNKTNLN
-972 NKLKEVEGLVK
+972 NKLKEVEELVK

-1050 SIFDSILKEKEVV
+1050 SIFDNILKEKEVV
-1063 VEKKVEFNNVS
+1063 VEKKVEFNNIS

-1102 FIKVESNNY
+1102 FIKVESSNY
-1111 RPIILGVKKIEKVGN
+1111 RPIFLGVKKIEKVGN
-1126 KYKIFAEND
+1126 KYKIYAEND

-1144 TRNKDITKVA
+1144 TRNKDITKVT
-1154 GYDNSKA
+1154 GYNSSKA

-1173 YNLEKVV
+1173 YNLEKVI
-1180 ELGNK
+1180 ELGNR

-1200 IPLKDKEVSS
+1200 IPLKNKEVSS
-1210 SEETRNGL
+1210 SEETKNGL
-1218 SNKVMIKFADNT
+1218 ANKAMVRYEDNT
-1230 VEYYTLENLAKF
+1230 VEYYTLENLTKF

-1250 NILGAKVLYT
+1250 NISGVKVLYT

-1267 AKTKQVVDSIKNDFK
+1267 TKTKQIVDDIKGDYRAV
-1282 TIKFYEDKKIWEIL
+1282 KFYEDKKIWEIL

-1304 KIKKRIEMK
+1304 KIKKRNEMK

-1319 VSEEELIRELQKIT
+1319 VSEEELLRELQKIT

-1355 TILINNQNIVSN
+1355 TLLINNRNVVSS
-1367 NVSLESVK
+1367 NVSLDNVK

-1400 SNVNLKNL
+1400 SNINLKNL
-1408 ILYYPEFFGKKVDII
+1408 IIYYPEFFGKKVDII

-1524 NSVYVITTVT
+1524 NSIYVITTVT

-1545 DRDGTAEE
+1545 DREGTTEE
-1553 RKIQLNEFENKLKE
+1553 RKAQLNEFENKLKE
-1567 TAKRQGTF
+1567 TAKRQATF
-1575 LDFWFRIA
+1575 LDFWFRIS

-1601 RIYNKNPYVNARETW
+1601 RIYNKNLYINARETW

-1621 NNVSKGIS
+1621 DNVSKGIS

>member
-1 MGNNNLEKKQSFK
+1 MVNNDLDKKQSFK

-50 TNSMIIA
+50 TNSMITA
-57 SKISQF
+57 SKIAQF

-111 YAEKD
+111 YTEKD

-136 GVESGEHT
+136 GLESGDYT

-169 NITVA
+169 NVTVA
-174 GMQGEYRID
+174 GMQAEAKVD
-183 EGKIVVNKKETNY
+183 EGKIIINRKEINY

-249 LFNVYN
+249 PFNVYN

-303 GMQAEAKVDEGKII
+303 GMQVEAKVDEGKII
-317 INRKETNYIIRTN
+317 INRKEINYIIRTN

-366 VKIYAEKGGKQILF
+366 VKIYAEKGGKQIPF

-387 DYELLLNNIESGEYT
+387 DYELLLNNIESGEYI

-477 KGKELTEELKKDKT
+477 KGKELTKELKKDKT
-491 EDSIRK
+491 EDSIK
-497 YNEEYAKI
+497 
-505 SNNLNVVRVN
+505 
-515 ISKLGED
+515 
-522 KTSENENKLN
+522 
-532 NYTKD
+532 
-537 LENVKNSLNTL
+537 
-548 NNILKVKPQPVPKL
+548 
-562 DKTNLNNKLK
+562 
-572 EVENLVKARE
+572 
-582 LTEELKKDKTEDS
+582 
-595 IRKYNEEY
+595 KYNEEY

-621 EDKTTENEGKLNQY
+621 EDKTVENEGKLNQY
-635 ISELENIKNNLN
+635 ILELENIKNNLN
-647 DFNNILKVKPQPVP
+647 AFNNILKVKPQPVP

-675 EGLVKGKELTEVLKK
+675 EGLVKGKELTEALKK
-690 DKTEDSIRKYNEEYT
+690 DKTEDSIKTYNEEYT

-711 NSVKINISKLGEDKT
+711 NSVKINISKLGE
-726 SENETKL
+726 
-733 NNYMRDLDNIKN
+733 
-745 SLNGLNNILKVKEQ
+745 
-759 PKPKLDKTNLNNKLK
+759 
-774 EVEGLVNGKELTEA
+774 
-788 LKKDK
+788 
-793 TEDSIRKYNE
+793 
-803 EYAKISNN
+803 
-811 LNVVRV
+811 
-817 NISKLGEEKT
+817 EKT

-832 KLNNYT
+832 KLNNYIR
-838 KDLENVKNSLNTL
+838 DLENVKNSLNTL
-851 NSILKVKPQ
+851 NNILEVKPQ
-860 PILKLDKT
+860 PI
-868 NLNNKLK
+868 
-875 EAEGV
+875 
-880 VKGKELTEELKK
+880 
-892 DKTEDSIRKYN
+892 
-903 EEYIKV
+903 
-909 VAKLNTVKVNIS
+909 
-921 KLGEDKTTENE
+921 
-932 GKLNQYISEL
+932 
-942 ENIKNNLNDFNNIL
+942 
-956 KVKPQPVP
+956 P

-989 VLKKD
+989 ELKKD
-994 KTEDSIRKYNEEYI
+994 KTEDSIKTYNEEYI

-1050 SIFDSILKEKEVV
+1050 SIFDNILKEKEVV
-1063 VEKKVEFNNVS
+1063 VEKKVEFNNIS

-1102 FIKVESNNY
+1102 FIKVESSNY
-1111 RPIILGVKKIEKVGN
+1111 RPIFLGVKKIEKVGN
-1126 KYKIFAEND
+1126 KYKIYAEND

-1144 TRNKDITKVA
+1144 TRNKDITKVT
-1154 GYDNSKA
+1154 GYNSSKA

-1173 YNLEKVV
+1173 YNLEKVI

-1185 VDNSSVLNTKTISKV
+1185 VDNSSILNTKTISKV
-1200 IPLKDKEVSS
+1200 IPLKDKDVSS

-1218 SNKVMIKFADNT
+1218 ANKAMVRYEDNT
-1230 VEYYTLENLAKF
+1230 VEYYTLENLTKF

-1267 AKTKQVVDSIKNDFK
+1267 AKTKQIVDDIKGDYRAV
-1282 TIKFYEDKKIWEIL
+1282 KFYEEKKIWEIL

-1400 SNVNLKNL
+1400 SNINLKNL
-1408 ILYYPEFFGKKVDII
+1408 IIYYPEFFGKKADII

-1496 GELDYLVYNKL
+1496 GDLDYLVYNKL

-1553 RKIQLNEFENKLKE
+1553 RQVQFKEFENKLKE
-1567 TAKRQGTF
+1567 TAKRQATF
-1575 LDFWFRIA
+1575 LDFWFRIS

-1601 RIYNKNPYVNARETW
+1601 RMYNKNPYVNARETW

-1621 NNVSKGIS
+1621 DNVSKGIS
-1629 ELIVPFDFYREFF
+1629 EIIVPFDFYREFF

>member
-1 MGNNNLEKKQSFK
+1 MVNNDLDKKQSFK
-14 EYLKNRKNRMIIPAI
+14 EYLKNRRNRMIIPAI

-50 TNSMIIA
+50 TNSMITA
-57 SKISQF
+57 SKIAQF

-116 GKKTYF
+116 GKKIYF

-136 GVESGEHT
+136 GLESGEYT

-183 EGKIVVNKKETNY
+183 EGKIVVNKKETSY

-249 LFNVYN
+249 PFNVYN
-255 DKYDYELLLNNIES
+255 DKYDYDLLLNNIES
-269 GEYIIYAE
+269 GEYTIYAE

-303 GMQAEAKVDEGKII
+303 GMQVEAKVDEGKII
-317 INRKETNYIIRTN
+317 INRKEINYIIRTN

-339 ADGNDYVIGRADIFL
+339 ADGNDYIIGRADIFL

-366 VKIYAEKGGKQILF
+366 VKIYAEKGGKQIPF

-491 EDSIRK
+491 EDSIK
-497 YNEEYAKI
+497 
-505 SNNLNVVRVN
+505 
-515 ISKLGED
+515 
-522 KTSENENKLN
+522 
-532 NYTKD
+532 
-537 LENVKNSLNTL
+537 
-548 NNILKVKPQPVPKL
+548 
-562 DKTNLNNKLK
+562 
-572 EVENLVKARE
+572 
-582 LTEELKKDKTEDS
+582 
-595 IRKYNEEY
+595 KYNEEY

-621 EDKTTENEGKLNQY
+621 EDKTVENEGKLNQY
-635 ISELENIKNNLN
+635 ILELENIKNNLN
-647 DFNNILKVKPQPVP
+647 AFNNILKVKPQPVP

-733 NNYMRDLDNIKN
+733 NNYI
-745 SLNGLNNILKVKEQ
+745 
-759 PKPKLDKTNLNNKLK
+759 
-774 EVEGLVNGKELTEA
+774 
-788 LKKDK
+788 
-793 TEDSIRKYNE
+793 
-803 EYAKISNN
+803 
-811 LNVVRV
+811 
-817 NISKLGEEKT
+817 
-827 NENET
+827 
-832 KLNNYT
+832 
-838 KDLENVKNSLNTL
+838 KDLENVKNSLNGL
-851 NSILKVKPQ
+851 
-860 PILKLDKT
+860 
-868 NLNNKLK
+868 
-875 EAEGV
+875 
-880 VKGKELTEELKK
+880 
-892 DKTEDSIRKYN
+892 
-903 EEYIKV
+903 
-909 VAKLNTVKVNIS
+909 
-921 KLGEDKTTENE
+921 
-932 GKLNQYISEL
+932 
-942 ENIKNNLNDFNNIL
+942 NNIL

-989 VLKKD
+989 ELKKD
-994 KTEDSIRKYNEEYI
+994 KTEDSIKTYNEEYI

-1013 LNTVKVNISKLGED
+1013 LNTIKVNISKLGED

-1050 SIFDSILKEKEVV
+1050 SIFDNILKEKEVV
-1063 VEKKVEFNNVS
+1063 VEKKVEFNNIS

-1102 FIKVESNNY
+1102 FIKVESSNY
-1111 RPIILGVKKIEKVGN
+1111 RPIFLGVKKIEKVGN
-1126 KYKIFAEND
+1126 KYKIYAEND

-1144 TRNKDITKVA
+1144 TRNKDITKVT
-1154 GYDNSKA
+1154 GYNSSKA

-1173 YNLEKVV
+1173 YNLEKVI

-1185 VDNSSVLNTKTISKV
+1185 VENSSILNTKTISKV
-1200 IPLKDKEVSS
+1200 IPLKNKDVSS
-1210 SEETRNGL
+1210 SEETKNGL
-1218 SNKVMIKFADNT
+1218 ANKAMVRYEDNT
-1230 VEYYTLENLAKF
+1230 VEYYTLENLTKF

-1250 NILGAKVLYT
+1250 NISGVKVLYT

-1267 AKTKQVVDSIKNDFK
+1267 AKTKQIVDDIKGDYRAV
-1282 TIKFYEDKKIWEIL
+1282 KFYEDKKIWEIL

-1304 KIKKRIEMK
+1304 KIKKRNEMK

-1319 VSEEELIRELQKIT
+1319 VSDEELSRELQKIT

-1355 TILINNQNIVSN
+1355 TLLINNRNVVSS
-1367 NVSLESVK
+1367 NVSLDNVK

-1400 SNVNLKNL
+1400 SNINLKNL
-1408 ILYYPEFFGKKVDII
+1408 IIYYPEFFGKKVDII

-1524 NSVYVITTVT
+1524 NSIYVITTVT

-1553 RKIQLNEFENKLKE
+1553 RQVQFKEFETKLKE
-1567 TAKRQGTF
+1567 TAKRQATF
-1575 LDFWFRIA
+1575 LDFWFRIS

>member
-1 MGNNNLEKKQSFK
+1 MVNNDLDKKQSFK

-111 YAEKD
+111 YAEK
-116 GKKTYF
+116 
-122 NVYNDRYDFELVLN
+122 
-136 GVESGEHT
+136 
-144 IYAEATGNNGK
+144 
-155 TYREKLWIGGHLRK
+155 
-169 NITVA
+169 
-174 GMQGEYRID
+174 
-183 EGKIVVNKKETNY
+183 
-196 IIRTNTNDMYGFHR
+196 
-210 ADGNDYVIGRADIF
+210 
-224 LSDNN
+224 
-229 GNRVK
+229 
-234 PNQVKIYAEK
+234 

-269 GEYIIYAE
+269 GEYTIYAE
-277 ATGNNGKTYKE
+277 ATGNNGKIYKE

-317 INRKETNYIIRTN
+317 INRKEINYIIRTN

-339 ADGNDYVIGRADIFL
+339 ADGNDYIIGRADIFL

-366 VKIYAEKGGKQILF
+366 VKIYAEKGGKQIPF

-387 DYELLLNNIESGEYT
+387 DYELLLNNIESGEYI

-491 EDSIRK
+491 EDSIK
-497 YNEEYAKI
+497 
-505 SNNLNVVRVN
+505 
-515 ISKLGED
+515 
-522 KTSENENKLN
+522 
-532 NYTKD
+532 
-537 LENVKNSLNTL
+537 
-548 NNILKVKPQPVPKL
+548 
-562 DKTNLNNKLK
+562 
-572 EVENLVKARE
+572 
-582 LTEELKKDKTEDS
+582 
-595 IRKYNEEY
+595 KYNEEY

-621 EDKTTENEGKLNQY
+621 EDKTVENEGKLNQY
-635 ISELENIKNNLN
+635 ILELENIKNNLN
-647 DFNNILKVKPQPVP
+647 AFNNILKVKPQPVP

-675 EGLVKGKELTEVLKK
+675 EGLVKGKELTEALKK
-690 DKTEDSIRKYNEEYT
+690 DKTEDSIKKYNEEYT

-711 NSVKINISKLGEDKT
+711 NSVKINISKLGE
-726 SENETKL
+726 
-733 NNYMRDLDNIKN
+733 
-745 SLNGLNNILKVKEQ
+745 
-759 PKPKLDKTNLNNKLK
+759 
-774 EVEGLVNGKELTEA
+774 
-788 LKKDK
+788 
-793 TEDSIRKYNE
+793 
-803 EYAKISNN
+803 
-811 LNVVRV
+811 
-817 NISKLGEEKT
+817 EKT

-832 KLNNYT
+832 KLNNYIR
-838 KDLENVKNSLNTL
+838 DLENVKNSLNTL
-851 NSILKVKPQ
+851 NNILKVKPQ
-860 PILKLDKT
+860 PI
-868 NLNNKLK
+868 
-875 EAEGV
+875 
-880 VKGKELTEELKK
+880 
-892 DKTEDSIRKYN
+892 
-903 EEYIKV
+903 
-909 VAKLNTVKVNIS
+909 
-921 KLGEDKTTENE
+921 
-932 GKLNQYISEL
+932 
-942 ENIKNNLNDFNNIL
+942 
-956 KVKPQPVP
+956 P

-1050 SIFDSILKEKEVV
+1050 SIFDNILKEKEVV
-1063 VEKKVEFNNVS
+1063 VEKKVEFNNIS

-1102 FIKVESNNY
+1102 FIKVESSNY
-1111 RPIILGVKKIEKVGN
+1111 RPIFLGVKKIEKVGN
-1126 KYKIFAEND
+1126 KYKIYAEND

-1144 TRNKDITKVA
+1144 TRNKDITKVT
-1154 GYDNSKA
+1154 GYNSSKA

-1173 YNLEKVV
+1173 YNLEKVI
-1180 ELGNK
+1180 ELGNR

-1200 IPLKDKEVSS
+1200 IPLKNKEVSS
-1210 SEETRNGL
+1210 SEETKNGL
-1218 SNKVMIKFADNT
+1218 ANKAMVRYEDNT
-1230 VEYYTLENLAKF
+1230 VEYYTLENLTKF

-1250 NILGAKVLYT
+1250 NISGVKVLYT

-1267 AKTKQVVDSIKNDFK
+1267 TKTKQIVDDIKGDYRAV
-1282 TIKFYEDKKIWEIL
+1282 KFYEDKKIWEIL

-1304 KIKKRIEMK
+1304 KIKKRNEMK

-1319 VSEEELIRELQKIT
+1319 VSEEELLRELQKIT

-1355 TILINNQNIVSN
+1355 TLLINNRNVVSS
-1367 NVSLESVK
+1367 NVSLDNVK

-1400 SNVNLKNL
+1400 SNINLKNL
-1408 ILYYPEFFGKKVDII
+1408 IIYYPEFFGKKVDII

-1524 NSVYVITTVT
+1524 NSIYVITTVT

-1545 DRDGTAEE
+1545 DREGTTEE
-1553 RKIQLNEFENKLKE
+1553 RKAQLNEFENKLKE
-1567 TAKRQGTF
+1567 TAKRQATF
-1575 LDFWFRIA
+1575 LDFWFRIS

-1601 RIYNKNPYVNARETW
+1601 RIYNKNPYINARETW

-1621 NNVSKGIS
+1621 DNVSKGIS

>member
-1 MGNNNLEKKQSFK
+1 MVNNDLDKKQSFK

-50 TNSMIIA
+50 TNSMITA
-57 SKISQF
+57 SKIAQF

-102 RVKPKEVKI
+102 IVKPKEVKI
-111 YAEKD
+111 YTEKD

-136 GVESGEHT
+136 GLESGEYT

-155 TYREKLWIGGHLRK
+155 IYREKLWIGGHLRK

-183 EGKIVVNKKETNY
+183 EGKIVVNKKETSY

-249 LFNVYN
+249 PFNVYNDKYDYELLLNNIESGEYIIYAEATGNNGKIYKEKLWIGGHLRRNVTVAGMQAETKVDEGKIIINRKEINYIIRTNTNDMYGFHRADGNDYIIGRADIFLSDNNGNRVKPNQVKIYAEKGGKQIPFNVYN

-303 GMQAEAKVDEGKII
+303 GM
-317 INRKETNYIIRTN
+317 
-330 TNDMYGFHR
+330 
-339 ADGNDYVIGRADIFL
+339 
-354 SDNNGNRVKPNQ
+354 
-366 VKIYAEKGGKQILF
+366 
-380 NVYNDKY
+380 
-387 DYELLLNNIESGEYT
+387 
-402 IYAEATGN
+402 
-410 NGKTYK
+410 
-416 EKLWIGGHLR
+416 
-426 RNVTVAGMKTEVRV
+426 KTEVRV

-450 QKLQPQPILKLDK
+450 QKLQPKPIQKLDK

-477 KGKELTEELKKDKT
+477 KGK
-491 EDSIRK
+491 
-497 YNEEYAKI
+497 
-505 SNNLNVVRVN
+505 
-515 ISKLGED
+515 
-522 KTSENENKLN
+522 
-532 NYTKD
+532 
-537 LENVKNSLNTL
+537 
-548 NNILKVKPQPVPKL
+548 
-562 DKTNLNNKLK
+562 
-572 EVENLVKARE
+572 E

-621 EDKTTENEGKLNQY
+621 EDKTVENEGKLNQY
-635 ISELENIKNNLN
+635 ILELENIKNNLN
-647 DFNNILKVKPQPVP
+647 AFNNILKVKPQPVP

-690 DKTEDSIRKYNEEYT
+690 DKTEDSIKTYNEEYT

-726 SENETKL
+726 
-733 NNYMRDLDNIKN
+733 
-745 SLNGLNNILKVKEQ
+745 
-759 PKPKLDKTNLNNKLK
+759 
-774 EVEGLVNGKELTEA
+774 A
-788 LKKDK
+788 
-793 TEDSIRKYNE
+793 
-803 EYAKISNN
+803 
-811 LNVVRV
+811 
-817 NISKLGEEKT
+817 
-827 NENET
+827 ENET

-851 NSILKVKPQ
+851 
-860 PILKLDKT
+860 
-868 NLNNKLK
+868 
-875 EAEGV
+875 
-880 VKGKELTEELKK
+880 
-892 DKTEDSIRKYN
+892 
-903 EEYIKV
+903 
-909 VAKLNTVKVNIS
+909 
-921 KLGEDKTTENE
+921 
-932 GKLNQYISEL
+932 
-942 ENIKNNLNDFNNIL
+942 NNIL

-989 VLKKD
+989 ELKKD
-994 KTEDSIRKYNEEYI
+994 KTEESIRKYNEEYI

-1035 LNQYISELENIKNSL
+1035 LKQYISELENIKNSL
-1050 SIFDSILKEKEVV
+1050 SIFDNILKEKEVV
-1063 VEKKVEFNNVS
+1063 VEKKVEFNNIS

-1102 FIKVESNNY
+1102 FIKVESSNY
-1111 RPIILGVKKIEKVGN
+1111 RPIFLGVKKIEKVGN
-1126 KYKIFAEND
+1126 KYKIYAEND

-1144 TRNKDITKVA
+1144 TRNKDITKVT
-1154 GYDNSKA
+1154 GYNSSKA

-1173 YNLEKVV
+1173 YNLEKVI

-1185 VDNSSVLNTKTISKV
+1185 VDNSSILNTKTISKV
-1200 IPLKDKEVSS
+1200 IPLKDKDVSS

-1218 SNKVMIKFADNT
+1218 ANKAMVRYEDNT
-1230 VEYYTLENLAKF
+1230 VEYYTLENLTKF

-1250 NILGAKVLYT
+1250 NISGVKVLYT

-1267 AKTKQVVDSIKNDFK
+1267 TKTKQIVDDIKGDYRAV
-1282 TIKFYEDKKIWEIL
+1282 KFYEDKKIWEIL

-1304 KIKKRIEMK
+1304 KIKKRNEMK

-1319 VSEEELIRELQKIT
+1319 VSEEELLRELQKIT

-1355 TILINNQNIVSN
+1355 TLLINNRNVVSS
-1367 NVSLESVK
+1367 NVSLDNVK

-1400 SNVNLKNL
+1400 SNINLKNL
-1408 ILYYPEFFGKKVDII
+1408 IIYYPEFFGKKVDII

-1524 NSVYVITTVT
+1524 NSIYVITTVT

-1545 DRDGTAEE
+1545 DREGTTEE
-1553 RKIQLNEFENKLKE
+1553 RKAQLNEFENKLKE
-1567 TAKRQGTF
+1567 TAKRQATF
-1575 LDFWFRIA
+1575 LDFWFRIS

-1621 NNVSKGIS
+1621 DNVSKGIS

>member
-1 MGNNNLEKKQSFK
+1 MVNNDLDKKQSFK

-50 TNSMIIA
+50 TNSMITA
-57 SKISQF
+57 SKIAQF

-116 GKKTYF
+116 GKKIYF

-136 GVESGEHT
+136 GLESGEYT

-183 EGKIVVNKKETNY
+183 EGKIVVNKKETSYIIRTNTNDMYGFHRADGNDYVIGRADIFLSDNNGNRVKPNQVKIYAEKGGKQIPFNVYNDKYDYELLLNNIESGEYTIYAEATGNNGKTYKEKLWIGGHLRRNVTVAGMQAEAKVDEGKIIINRKEINY

-249 LFNVYN
+249 
-255 DKYDYELLLNNIES
+255 
-269 GEYIIYAE
+269 
-277 ATGNNGKTYKE
+277 
-288 KLWIGGHLR
+288 
-297 RNVTVA
+297 
-303 GMQAEAKVDEGKII
+303 
-317 INRKETNYIIRTN
+317 
-330 TNDMYGFHR
+330 
-339 ADGNDYVIGRADIFL
+339 
-354 SDNNGNRVKPNQ
+354 P
-366 VKIYAEKGGKQILF
+366 F

-410 NGKTYK
+410 NGKIYK

-491 EDSIRK
+491 EDSIKK
-497 YNEEYAKI
+497 YNEEYIKVVAK
-505 SNNLNVVRVN
+505 LNTVKVN

-522 KTSENENKLN
+522 KTAENEGKLKQ
-532 NYTKD
+532 YISE
-537 LENVKNSLNTL
+537 LENIKNNLNAF
-548 NNILKVKPQPVPKL
+548 NNILKVKPQPIPKL

-572 EVENLVKARE
+572 EVEELVKGKE
-582 LTEELKKDKTEDS
+582 LTEALKKDKTEDSIKTYNEEYTKIVNNLNSVKTNISKLGEDKTSENETKLNNYIKDLENVKNSLNTLNSILKVKPKPIPKLDKTNLNNKLKEVEGLVKGKELTEALKKDKTEDS

-621 EDKTTENEGKLNQY
+621 EDKT
-635 ISELENIKNNLN
+635 
-647 DFNNILKVKPQPVP
+647 V
-661 KLDKTNLNNKLKEV
+661 
-675 EGLVKGKELTEVLKK
+675 
-690 DKTEDSIRKYNEEYT
+690 
-705 KIVNNL
+705 
-711 NSVKINISKLGEDKT
+711 
-726 SENETKL
+726 
-733 NNYMRDLDNIKN
+733 
-745 SLNGLNNILKVKEQ
+745 
-759 PKPKLDKTNLNNKLK
+759 
-774 EVEGLVNGKELTEA
+774 
-788 LKKDK
+788 
-793 TEDSIRKYNE
+793 
-803 EYAKISNN
+803 
-811 LNVVRV
+811 
-817 NISKLGEEKT
+817 
-827 NENET
+827 
-832 KLNNYT
+832 
-838 KDLENVKNSLNTL
+838 
-851 NSILKVKPQ
+851 
-860 PILKLDKT
+860 
-868 NLNNKLK
+868 
-875 EAEGV
+875 
-880 VKGKELTEELKK
+880 
-892 DKTEDSIRKYN
+892 
-903 EEYIKV
+903 
-909 VAKLNTVKVNIS
+909 
-921 KLGEDKTTENE
+921 
-932 GKLNQYISEL
+932 
-942 ENIKNNLNDFNNIL
+942 
-956 KVKPQPVP
+956 
-964 KLDKTNLN
+964 
-972 NKLKEVEGLVK
+972 
-983 GKELTE
+983 
-989 VLKKD
+989 
-994 KTEDSIRKYNEEYI
+994 
-1008 KVVAK
+1008 
-1013 LNTVKVNISKLGED
+1013 
-1027 KTAENEGK
+1027 ENEGK

-1063 VEKKVEFNNVS
+1063 VEKKVEFNNIS

-1102 FIKVESNNY
+1102 FIKVESSNY
-1111 RPIILGVKKIEKVGN
+1111 RPIFLGVKKIEKVGN
-1126 KYKIFAEND
+1126 KYKIYAEND

-1144 TRNKDITKVA
+1144 TRNKDITKVT
-1154 GYDNSKA
+1154 GYNSSKA

-1173 YNLEKVV
+1173 YNLEKVI
-1180 ELGNK
+1180 ELGNR

-1200 IPLKDKEVSS
+1200 IPLKNKEVSS
-1210 SEETRNGL
+1210 SEETKNGL
-1218 SNKVMIKFADNT
+1218 ANKAMVRYEDNT
-1230 VEYYTLENLAKF
+1230 VEYYTLENLTKF

-1250 NILGAKVLYT
+1250 NISGVKVLYT

-1267 AKTKQVVDSIKNDFK
+1267 TKTKQIVDDIKGDYRAV
-1282 TIKFYEDKKIWEIL
+1282 KFYEDKKIWEIL

-1304 KIKKRIEMK
+1304 KIKKRNEMK

-1319 VSEEELIRELQKIT
+1319 VSEEELLRELQKIT

-1355 TILINNQNIVSN
+1355 TLLINNRNVVSS
-1367 NVSLESVK
+1367 NVSLDNVK

-1400 SNVNLKNL
+1400 SNINLKNL
-1408 ILYYPEFFGKKVDII
+1408 IIYYPEFFGKKVDII

-1524 NSVYVITTVT
+1524 NSIYVITTVT

-1545 DRDGTAEE
+1545 DREGTTEE
-1553 RKIQLNEFENKLKE
+1553 RKAQLNEFENKLKE
-1567 TAKRQGTF
+1567 TAKRQATF
-1575 LDFWFRIA
+1575 LDFWFRIS

-1601 RIYNKNPYVNARETW
+1601 RIYNKNPYINARETW

-1621 NNVSKGIS
+1621 DNVSKGIS

>member
-1 MGNNNLEKKQSFK
+1 MVNNDLDKKQSFK

-50 TNSMIIA
+50 TNSMITA
-57 SKISQF
+57 SKIAQF

-102 RVKPKEVKI
+102 IVKPKEVKI
-111 YAEKD
+111 YTEKD

-136 GVESGEHT
+136 GLESGEYT

-183 EGKIVVNKKETNY
+183 EGKIVVNKKETSY

-249 LFNVYN
+249 
-255 DKYDYELLLNNIES
+255 
-269 GEYIIYAE
+269 
-277 ATGNNGKTYKE
+277 
-288 KLWIGGHLR
+288 
-297 RNVTVA
+297 
-303 GMQAEAKVDEGKII
+303 
-317 INRKETNYIIRTN
+317 
-330 TNDMYGFHR
+330 
-339 ADGNDYVIGRADIFL
+339 
-354 SDNNGNRVKPNQ
+354 P
-366 VKIYAEKGGKQILF
+366 F

-491 EDSIRK
+491 EDSIK
-497 YNEEYAKI
+497 
-505 SNNLNVVRVN
+505 
-515 ISKLGED
+515 
-522 KTSENENKLN
+522 
-532 NYTKD
+532 
-537 LENVKNSLNTL
+537 
-548 NNILKVKPQPVPKL
+548 
-562 DKTNLNNKLK
+562 
-572 EVENLVKARE
+572 
-582 LTEELKKDKTEDS
+582 
-595 IRKYNEEY
+595 KYNEEY

-621 EDKTTENEGKLNQY
+621 EDKTVENEGKLNQY
-635 ISELENIKNNLN
+635 ILELENIKNNLN
-647 DFNNILKVKPQPVP
+647 AFNNILKVKPQPVP

-675 EGLVKGKELTEVLKK
+675 EGLVKGKELTEALKK
-690 DKTEDSIRKYNEEYT
+690 DKTEDSIKKYNEEYT

-711 NSVKINISKLGEDKT
+711 NSVKINISKLGE
-726 SENETKL
+726 
-733 NNYMRDLDNIKN
+733 
-745 SLNGLNNILKVKEQ
+745 
-759 PKPKLDKTNLNNKLK
+759 
-774 EVEGLVNGKELTEA
+774 
-788 LKKDK
+788 
-793 TEDSIRKYNE
+793 
-803 EYAKISNN
+803 
-811 LNVVRV
+811 
-817 NISKLGEEKT
+817 EKT

-832 KLNNYT
+832 KLNNYIR
-838 KDLENVKNSLNTL
+838 DLENVKNSLNTL
-851 NSILKVKPQ
+851 N
-860 PILKLDKT
+860 
-868 NLNNKLK
+868 
-875 EAEGV
+875 
-880 VKGKELTEELKK
+880 
-892 DKTEDSIRKYN
+892 
-903 EEYIKV
+903 
-909 VAKLNTVKVNIS
+909 
-921 KLGEDKTTENE
+921 
-932 GKLNQYISEL
+932 
-942 ENIKNNLNDFNNIL
+942 NIL
-956 KVKPQPVP
+956 KIKPKPIP
-964 KLDKTNLN
+964 KLNKTNLN
-972 NKLKEVEGLVK
+972 NKLKEVEELVK

-1050 SIFDSILKEKEVV
+1050 SIFDNILKEKEVV
-1063 VEKKVEFNNVS
+1063 VEKKVEFNNIS

-1102 FIKVESNNY
+1102 FIKVESSNY
-1111 RPIILGVKKIEKVGN
+1111 RPIFLGVKKIEKVGN
-1126 KYKIFAEND
+1126 KYKIYAEND

-1144 TRNKDITKVA
+1144 TRNKDITKVT
-1154 GYDNSKA
+1154 GYNSSKA

-1173 YNLEKVV
+1173 YNLEKVI
-1180 ELGNK
+1180 ELGNR

-1200 IPLKDKEVSS
+1200 IPLKNKEVSS
-1210 SEETRNGL
+1210 SEETKNGL
-1218 SNKVMIKFADNT
+1218 ANKAMVRYEDNT
-1230 VEYYTLENLAKF
+1230 VEYYTLENLTKF

-1250 NILGAKVLYT
+1250 NISGVKVLYT

-1267 AKTKQVVDSIKNDFK
+1267 TKTKQIVDDIKGDYRAV
-1282 TIKFYEDKKIWEIL
+1282 KFYEDKKIWEIL

-1304 KIKKRIEMK
+1304 KIKKRNEMK

-1319 VSEEELIRELQKIT
+1319 VSDEELLRELQKIT

-1355 TILINNQNIVSN
+1355 TLLINNRNVVSS
-1367 NVSLESVK
+1367 NVSLDNVK

-1400 SNVNLKNL
+1400 SNINLKNL
-1408 ILYYPEFFGKKVDII
+1408 IIYYPEFFGKKVDII

-1524 NSVYVITTVT
+1524 NSIYVITTVT

-1545 DRDGTAEE
+1545 DREGTTEE
-1553 RKIQLNEFENKLKE
+1553 RQVQFKEFETKLKE
-1567 TAKRQGTF
+1567 TAKRQGIF

-1601 RIYNKNPYVNARETW
+1601 RMYNKNPYVNARETW

-1621 NNVSKGIS
+1621 DNVSKGIS

>member
-1 MGNNNLEKKQSFK
+1 MVNNDLDKKQSFK

-50 TNSMIIA
+50 TNSMITA
-57 SKISQF
+57 SKIAQF

-102 RVKPKEVKI
+102 IVKPKEVKI
-111 YAEKD
+111 YTEKD

-136 GVESGEHT
+136 GLESGEYT

-183 EGKIVVNKKETNY
+183 EGKIVVNKKETSY

-249 LFNVYN
+249 PFNVYN

-277 ATGNNGKTYKE
+277 ATGNNGK
-288 KLWIGGHLR
+288 I
-297 RNVTVA
+297 
-303 GMQAEAKVDEGKII
+303 
-317 INRKETNYIIRTN
+317 
-330 TNDMYGFHR
+330 
-339 ADGNDYVIGRADIFL
+339 
-354 SDNNGNRVKPNQ
+354 
-366 VKIYAEKGGKQILF
+366 
-380 NVYNDKY
+380 
-387 DYELLLNNIESGEYT
+387 
-402 IYAEATGN
+402 
-410 NGKTYK
+410 YK

-440 DEGKIIVKAQ
+440 DEGRIIVKTQ
-450 QKLQPQPILKLDK
+450 QKLQPNPI
-463 TNLNNKLKEVEGLV
+463 
-477 KGKELTEELKKDKT
+477 
-491 EDSIRK
+491 
-497 YNEEYAKI
+497 
-505 SNNLNVVRVN
+505 
-515 ISKLGED
+515 
-522 KTSENENKLN
+522 
-532 NYTKD
+532 
-537 LENVKNSLNTL
+537 
-548 NNILKVKPQPVPKL
+548 PKL
-562 DKTNLNNKLK
+562 DKTNLNNKFK
-572 EVENLVKARE
+572 EVEGIVKGKE
-582 LTEELKKDKTEDS
+582 LTEALKKDKTEDS

-621 EDKTTENEGKLNQY
+621 EDKTAENEGKLKQY

-647 DFNNILKVKPQPVP
+647 AFNNILKVKPQPIPKLDKTNLNNKLKEVEGLVKGKELTEVLKKDKTEDSIKTYNEEYTKIVNNLNSVKINISKLGEDKTSENETKLNNYIRDLENVKNSLNTLNNILKVKPQPVP

-690 DKTEDSIRKYNEEYT
+690 DKTEDSIKTYNEEYT

-733 NNYMRDLDNIKN
+733 NNYIRDLENVKN
-745 SLNGLNNILKVKEQ
+745 SLNTLNNILKVKPQ
-759 PKPKLDKTNLNNKLK
+759 PIPRLDKTNLNNKLK
-774 EVEGLVNGKELTEA
+774 EVDGL
-788 LKKDK
+788 
-793 TEDSIRKYNE
+793 
-803 EYAKISNN
+803 
-811 LNVVRV
+811 
-817 NISKLGEEKT
+817 
-827 NENET
+827 
-832 KLNNYT
+832 
-838 KDLENVKNSLNTL
+838 
-851 NSILKVKPQ
+851 
-860 PILKLDKT
+860 
-868 NLNNKLK
+868 
-875 EAEGV
+875 

-921 KLGEDKTTENE
+921 KLGEDKT
-932 GKLNQYISEL
+932 
-942 ENIKNNLNDFNNIL
+942 
-956 KVKPQPVP
+956 V
-964 KLDKTNLN
+964 
-972 NKLKEVEGLVK
+972 
-983 GKELTE
+983 
-989 VLKKD
+989 
-994 KTEDSIRKYNEEYI
+994 
-1008 KVVAK
+1008 
-1013 LNTVKVNISKLGED
+1013 
-1027 KTAENEGK
+1027 ENEGK

-1063 VEKKVEFNNVS
+1063 VEKKVEFNNIS

-1102 FIKVESNNY
+1102 FIKVESSNY
-1111 RPIILGVKKIEKVGN
+1111 RPIFLGVKKIEKVGN
-1126 KYKIFAEND
+1126 KYKIYAEND

-1144 TRNKDITKVA
+1144 TRNKDITKVT
-1154 GYDNSKA
+1154 GYNSSKA

-1173 YNLEKVV
+1173 YNLEKVI
-1180 ELGNK
+1180 ELGNR

-1200 IPLKDKEVSS
+1200 IPLKNKEVSS
-1210 SEETRNGL
+1210 SEETKNGL
-1218 SNKVMIKFADNT
+1218 ANKAMVRYEDNI
-1230 VEYYTLENLAKF
+1230 VEYYTLENLTKF

-1250 NILGAKVLYT
+1250 NISGVKVLYT

-1267 AKTKQVVDSIKNDFK
+1267 AKTKQIVDDIKGDYRAV
-1282 TIKFYEDKKIWEIL
+1282 KFYEDKKIWEIL

-1304 KIKKRIEMK
+1304 KIKKRNEMK

-1319 VSEEELIRELQKIT
+1319 VSEEELLRELQKIT

-1355 TILINNQNIVSN
+1355 TLLINNRNVVSSNI
-1367 NVSLESVK
+1367 SLDNVK

-1400 SNVNLKNL
+1400 SNINLKNL
-1408 ILYYPEFFGKKVDII
+1408 IIYYPEFFGKKVDII

-1496 GELDYLVYNKL
+1496 GDLDYLVYNKL

-1524 NSVYVITTVT
+1524 NSIYVITTVT

-1545 DRDGTAEE
+1545 DRDGTTEE
-1553 RKIQLNEFENKLKE
+1553 RKAQLNEFENKLKE
-1567 TAKRQGTF
+1567 TAKRQATF
-1575 LDFWFRIA
+1575 LDFWFRIS
-1583 NKDTHHNLISNR
+1583 NKDTHHNLIANR

-1621 NNVSKGIS
+1621 DNVSKGIS

>member
-1 MGNNNLEKKQSFK
+1 MVNNDLDKKQSFK

-50 TNSMIIA
+50 TNSMITA
-57 SKISQF
+57 SKIAQF
-63 ANNEYIIRTNANDIY
+63 ANNEYIIRTNSNDIY

-102 RVKPKEVKI
+102 IVKPKEVKI
-111 YAEKD
+111 YTEKD

-136 GVESGEHT
+136 GLESGEYT

-183 EGKIVVNKKETNY
+183 EGKIVVNKKETSY

-249 LFNVYN
+249 PFNVYN

-317 INRKETNYIIRTN
+317 INRKEINYIIRTN

-366 VKIYAEKGGKQILF
+366 VKIYAEKGGKQIPF

-387 DYELLLNNIESGEYT
+387 DYDLLLNNIESGEYT

-410 NGKTYK
+410 NGKIYK

-491 EDSIRK
+491 EDSIK
-497 YNEEYAKI
+497 
-505 SNNLNVVRVN
+505 
-515 ISKLGED
+515 
-522 KTSENENKLN
+522 
-532 NYTKD
+532 
-537 LENVKNSLNTL
+537 
-548 NNILKVKPQPVPKL
+548 
-562 DKTNLNNKLK
+562 
-572 EVENLVKARE
+572 
-582 LTEELKKDKTEDS
+582 
-595 IRKYNEEY
+595 KYNEEY

-621 EDKTTENEGKLNQY
+621 EDKTAENEGKLKQY

-647 DFNNILKVKPQPVP
+647 AFNNILKVKPQPIP

-675 EGLVKGKELTEVLKK
+675 EELVKGKELTEALKK
-690 DKTEDSIRKYNEEYT
+690 DKTEDSIKTYNEEYT

-711 NSVKINISKLGEDKT
+711 NSVKTNISKLGEDKT

-733 NNYMRDLDNIKN
+733 NNYI
-745 SLNGLNNILKVKEQ
+745 
-759 PKPKLDKTNLNNKLK
+759 
-774 EVEGLVNGKELTEA
+774 
-788 LKKDK
+788 
-793 TEDSIRKYNE
+793 
-803 EYAKISNN
+803 
-811 LNVVRV
+811 
-817 NISKLGEEKT
+817 
-827 NENET
+827 
-832 KLNNYT
+832 

-851 NSILKVKPQ
+851 NSILKVKPK
-860 PILKLDKT
+860 PIPKLDKT

-875 EAEGV
+875 EVEGL

-921 KLGEDKTTENE
+921 KLGEDKTVENE
-932 GKLNQYISEL
+932 GKLNQYIS
-942 ENIKNNLNDFNNIL
+942 
-956 KVKPQPVP
+956 V
-964 KLDKTNLN
+964 
-972 NKLKEVEGLVK
+972 
-983 GKELTE
+983 
-989 VLKKD
+989 
-994 KTEDSIRKYNEEYI
+994 
-1008 KVVAK
+1008 
-1013 LNTVKVNISKLGED
+1013 
-1027 KTAENEGK
+1027 
-1035 LNQYISELENIKNSL
+1035 LENIKNSL
-1050 SIFDSILKEKEVV
+1050 NIFDSILKEKEVV
-1063 VEKKVEFNNVS
+1063 VEKKVEFNNIS

-1126 KYKIFAEND
+1126 KYKIYAEND

-1144 TRNKDITKVA
+1144 TRNKDITKVT
-1154 GYDNSKA
+1154 GYNSSKA

-1173 YNLEKVV
+1173 YNLEKVI
-1180 ELGNK
+1180 ELGNR
-1185 VDNSSVLNTKTISKV
+1185 VDNSSILNTKIISKV
-1200 IPLKDKEVSS
+1200 IPLKNKEVSS
-1210 SEETRNGL
+1210 SEETKNGL
-1218 SNKVMIKFADNT
+1218 ANKAMVRYEDNT
-1230 VEYYTLENLAKF
+1230 VEYYTLENLTKF

-1250 NILGAKVLYT
+1250 NISGVKVLYT

-1267 AKTKQVVDSIKNDFK
+1267 TKTKQIVDDIKGDYRAV
-1282 TIKFYEDKKIWEIL
+1282 KFYEDKKIWEIL

-1304 KIKKRIEMK
+1304 KIKKRNEMK

-1319 VSEEELIRELQKIT
+1319 VSDEELLRELQKIT

-1355 TILINNQNIVSN
+1355 TLLINNRNVVSS
-1367 NVSLESVK
+1367 NVSLDNVK

-1400 SNVNLKNL
+1400 SNINLKNL
-1408 ILYYPEFFGKKVDII
+1408 IIYYPEFFGKKVDII

-1524 NSVYVITTVT
+1524 NSIYVITTVT

-1545 DRDGTAEE
+1545 DREGTTEE
-1553 RKIQLNEFENKLKE
+1553 RQVQFKEFENKLKE
-1567 TAKRQGTF
+1567 TAKRQATF
-1575 LDFWFRIA
+1575 LDFWFRIS

-1601 RIYNKNPYVNARETW
+1601 RMYNKNPYVNARETW

>member
-1 MGNNNLEKKQSFK
+1 MVNNDLDKKQSFK

-50 TNSMIIA
+50 TNSMITA
-57 SKISQF
+57 SKIAQF

-102 RVKPKEVKI
+102 IVKPKEVKI
-111 YAEKD
+111 YTEKD

-136 GVESGEHT
+136 GLESGEYT

-183 EGKIVVNKKETNY
+183 EGKIVVNKKETSY

-210 ADGNDYVIGRADIF
+210 ADGNDYIIGRADIF

-244 GGKQI
+244 DGKQI
-249 LFNVYN
+249 
-255 DKYDYELLLNNIES
+255 
-269 GEYIIYAE
+269 
-277 ATGNNGKTYKE
+277 
-288 KLWIGGHLR
+288 
-297 RNVTVA
+297 
-303 GMQAEAKVDEGKII
+303 
-317 INRKETNYIIRTN
+317 
-330 TNDMYGFHR
+330 
-339 ADGNDYVIGRADIFL
+339 
-354 SDNNGNRVKPNQ
+354 P
-366 VKIYAEKGGKQILF
+366 F

-491 EDSIRK
+491 EDSIK
-497 YNEEYAKI
+497 
-505 SNNLNVVRVN
+505 
-515 ISKLGED
+515 
-522 KTSENENKLN
+522 
-532 NYTKD
+532 
-537 LENVKNSLNTL
+537 
-548 NNILKVKPQPVPKL
+548 
-562 DKTNLNNKLK
+562 
-572 EVENLVKARE
+572 
-582 LTEELKKDKTEDS
+582 
-595 IRKYNEEY
+595 KYNEEY

-621 EDKTTENEGKLNQY
+621 EDKTVENEGKLNQY
-635 ISELENIKNNLN
+635 ILELENIKNNLN

-675 EGLVKGKELTEVLKK
+675 EGLVKGKELTEALKK
-690 DKTEDSIRKYNEEYT
+690 DKTEDSIKKYNEEYT

-711 NSVKINISKLGEDKT
+711 NSVKI
-726 SENETKL
+726 
-733 NNYMRDLDNIKN
+733 
-745 SLNGLNNILKVKEQ
+745 
-759 PKPKLDKTNLNNKLK
+759 
-774 EVEGLVNGKELTEA
+774 
-788 LKKDK
+788 
-793 TEDSIRKYNE
+793 
-803 EYAKISNN
+803 
-811 LNVVRV
+811 

-851 NSILKVKPQ
+851 N
-860 PILKLDKT
+860 
-868 NLNNKLK
+868 
-875 EAEGV
+875 
-880 VKGKELTEELKK
+880 
-892 DKTEDSIRKYN
+892 
-903 EEYIKV
+903 
-909 VAKLNTVKVNIS
+909 
-921 KLGEDKTTENE
+921 
-932 GKLNQYISEL
+932 
-942 ENIKNNLNDFNNIL
+942 NIL
-956 KVKPQPVP
+956 KIKPKPIP
-964 KLDKTNLN
+964 KLNKTNLN
-972 NKLKEVEGLVK
+972 NKLKEVEELVK

-1050 SIFDSILKEKEVV
+1050 SIFDNILKEKEVV
-1063 VEKKVEFNNVS
+1063 VEKKVEFNNIS

-1102 FIKVESNNY
+1102 FIKVESSNY
-1111 RPIILGVKKIEKVGN
+1111 RPIFLGVKKIEKVGN
-1126 KYKIFAEND
+1126 KYKIYAEND

-1144 TRNKDITKVA
+1144 TRNKDITKVT
-1154 GYDNSKA
+1154 GYNSSKA

-1173 YNLEKVV
+1173 YNLEKVI
-1180 ELGNK
+1180 ELGNR

-1200 IPLKDKEVSS
+1200 IPLKNKEVSS
-1210 SEETRNGL
+1210 SEETKNGL
-1218 SNKVMIKFADNT
+1218 ANKAMVRYEDNT
-1230 VEYYTLENLAKF
+1230 VEYYTLENLTKF

-1250 NILGAKVLYT
+1250 NISGVKVLYT

-1267 AKTKQVVDSIKNDFK
+1267 TKTKQIVDDIKGDYRAV
-1282 TIKFYEDKKIWEIL
+1282 KFYEDKKIWEIL

-1304 KIKKRIEMK
+1304 KIKKRNEMK

-1319 VSEEELIRELQKIT
+1319 VSEEELLRELQKIT

-1355 TILINNQNIVSN
+1355 TLLINNRNVVSS
-1367 NVSLESVK
+1367 NVSLDNVK

-1400 SNVNLKNL
+1400 SNINLKNL
-1408 ILYYPEFFGKKVDII
+1408 IIYYPEFFGKKVDII

-1524 NSVYVITTVT
+1524 NSIYVITTVT

-1545 DRDGTAEE
+1545 DREGTTEE
-1553 RKIQLNEFENKLKE
+1553 RKAQLNEFENKLKE
-1567 TAKRQGTF
+1567 TAKRQATF
-1575 LDFWFRIA
+1575 LDFWFRIS

-1601 RIYNKNPYVNARETW
+1601 RIYNKNPYINARETW

-1621 NNVSKGIS
+1621 DNVSKGIS

>member
-1 MGNNNLEKKQSFK
+1 MVNNDLDKKQSFK
-14 EYLKNRKNRMIIPAI
+14 EYLKNRRNRMIIPAI

-50 TNSMIIA
+50 TNSMITA
-57 SKISQF
+57 SKIAQF

-116 GKKTYF
+116 GKKIYF

-136 GVESGEHT
+136 GLESGEYT

-174 GMQGEYRID
+174 GMQAEAKVD
-183 EGKIVVNKKETNY
+183 EGKIIINRKEINY

-249 LFNVYN
+249 PFNVYN

-269 GEYIIYAE
+269 GEYTIYAE

-317 INRKETNYIIRTN
+317 INRKEINYIIRTN

-366 VKIYAEKGGKQILF
+366 VKIYAEKGGKQIPF

-402 IYAEATGN
+402 IYAEAKVN

-416 EKLWIGGHLR
+416 EKLWIGGRLR

-440 DEGKIIVKAQ
+440 DEGRIIVKAQ
-450 QKLQPQPILKLDK
+450 QKLQSNPIPKLDK

-477 KGKELTEELKKDKT
+477 KGKELTE
-491 EDSIRK
+491 
-497 YNEEYAKI
+497 A
-505 SNNLNVVRVN
+505 
-515 ISKLGED
+515 
-522 KTSENENKLN
+522 
-532 NYTKD
+532 
-537 LENVKNSLNTL
+537 
-548 NNILKVKPQPVPKL
+548 
-562 DKTNLNNKLK
+562 
-572 EVENLVKARE
+572 
-582 LTEELKKDKTEDS
+582 LKKDKTEDS

-621 EDKTTENEGKLNQY
+621 EDKTAENEGKLKQY

-647 DFNNILKVKPQPVP
+647 AFNNILKVKPQPVP
-661 KLDKTNLNNKLKEV
+661 KLDKANLNNKLKEV

-690 DKTEDSIRKYNEEYT
+690 DKTEDSIKTYNEEYT

-733 NNYMRDLDNIKN
+733 NNYI
-745 SLNGLNNILKVKEQ
+745 
-759 PKPKLDKTNLNNKLK
+759 
-774 EVEGLVNGKELTEA
+774 
-788 LKKDK
+788 
-793 TEDSIRKYNE
+793 
-803 EYAKISNN
+803 
-811 LNVVRV
+811 
-817 NISKLGEEKT
+817 
-827 NENET
+827 
-832 KLNNYT
+832 

-851 NSILKVKPQ
+851 N
-860 PILKLDKT
+860 
-868 NLNNKLK
+868 
-875 EAEGV
+875 
-880 VKGKELTEELKK
+880 
-892 DKTEDSIRKYN
+892 
-903 EEYIKV
+903 
-909 VAKLNTVKVNIS
+909 
-921 KLGEDKTTENE
+921 
-932 GKLNQYISEL
+932 
-942 ENIKNNLNDFNNIL
+942 NIL
-956 KVKPQPVP
+956 KIKPKPIP

-1050 SIFDSILKEKEVV
+1050 SIFDNILKEKEVV
-1063 VEKKVEFNNVS
+1063 VEKKVEFNNIS

-1102 FIKVESNNY
+1102 FIKVESSNY
-1111 RPIILGVKKIEKVGN
+1111 RPIFLGVKKIEKVGN
-1126 KYKIFAEND
+1126 KYKIYAEND

-1144 TRNKDITKVA
+1144 TRNKDITKVT
-1154 GYDNSKA
+1154 GYNSSKA

-1173 YNLEKVV
+1173 YNLEKVI
-1180 ELGNK
+1180 ELGNR

-1200 IPLKDKEVSS
+1200 IPLKNKEVSS
-1210 SEETRNGL
+1210 SEETKNGL
-1218 SNKVMIKFADNT
+1218 ANKAMVRYEDNT
-1230 VEYYTLENLAKF
+1230 VEYYTLENLTKF

-1250 NILGAKVLYT
+1250 NISGVKVLYT

-1267 AKTKQVVDSIKNDFK
+1267 TKTKQIVDDIKGDYRAV
-1282 TIKFYEDKKIWEIL
+1282 KFYEDKKIWEIL

-1304 KIKKRIEMK
+1304 KIKKRNEMK

-1319 VSEEELIRELQKIT
+1319 VSEEELLRELQKIT

-1355 TILINNQNIVSN
+1355 TLLINNRNVVSS
-1367 NVSLESVK
+1367 NVSLDNVK

-1400 SNVNLKNL
+1400 SNINLKNL
-1408 ILYYPEFFGKKVDII
+1408 IIYYPEFFGKKVDII

-1524 NSVYVITTVT
+1524 NSIYVITTVT

-1545 DRDGTAEE
+1545 DREGTTEE
-1553 RKIQLNEFENKLKE
+1553 RKAQLNEFENKLKE
-1567 TAKRQGTF
+1567 TAKRQATF
-1575 LDFWFRIA
+1575 LDFWFRIS

-1621 NNVSKGIS
+1621 DNVSKGIS

>member
-1 MGNNNLEKKQSFK
+1 MVNNDLDKKQSFK
-14 EYLKNRKNRMIIPAI
+14 EYLKNRRNRMIIPAI

-50 TNSMIIA
+50 TNSMITA
-57 SKISQF
+57 SKIAQF
-63 ANNEYIIRTNANDIY
+63 ANNEYTIRTNANDIY

-111 YAEKD
+111 YTEKD

-136 GVESGEHT
+136 GLESGEYT

-174 GMQGEYRID
+174 GMQAEAKVD
-183 EGKIVVNKKETNY
+183 EGKIIINRKEINY

-249 LFNVYN
+249 PFNVYN

-317 INRKETNYIIRTN
+317 INRKEINYIIRTN

-366 VKIYAEKGGKQILF
+366 VKIYAEKGGKQIPF

-387 DYELLLNNIESGEYT
+387 DYELLLNNIESGEYI

-450 QKLQPQPILKLDK
+450 QKLQPNPIQKLDK
-463 TNLNNKLKEVEGLV
+463 TNLNNKLKEVEGL
-477 KGKELTEELKKDKT
+477 
-491 EDSIRK
+491 
-497 YNEEYAKI
+497 
-505 SNNLNVVRVN
+505 
-515 ISKLGED
+515 
-522 KTSENENKLN
+522 
-532 NYTKD
+532 
-537 LENVKNSLNTL
+537 
-548 NNILKVKPQPVPKL
+548 
-562 DKTNLNNKLK
+562 
-572 EVENLVKARE
+572 
-582 LTEELKKDKTEDS
+582 
-595 IRKYNEEY
+595 
-603 IKVVAKLNTVKVN
+603 
-616 ISKLG
+616 
-621 EDKTTENEGKLNQY
+621 
-635 ISELENIKNNLN
+635 
-647 DFNNILKVKPQPVP
+647 
-661 KLDKTNLNNKLKEV
+661 
-675 EGLVKGKELTEVLKK
+675 
-690 DKTEDSIRKYNEEYT
+690 
-705 KIVNNL
+705 
-711 NSVKINISKLGEDKT
+711 
-726 SENETKL
+726 
-733 NNYMRDLDNIKN
+733 
-745 SLNGLNNILKVKEQ
+745 
-759 PKPKLDKTNLNNKLK
+759 
-774 EVEGLVNGKELTEA
+774 
-788 LKKDK
+788 
-793 TEDSIRKYNE
+793 
-803 EYAKISNN
+803 
-811 LNVVRV
+811 
-817 NISKLGEEKT
+817 
-827 NENET
+827 
-832 KLNNYT
+832 
-838 KDLENVKNSLNTL
+838 
-851 NSILKVKPQ
+851 
-860 PILKLDKT
+860 
-868 NLNNKLK
+868 
-875 EAEGV
+875 

-921 KLGEDKTTENE
+921 KLGEDKTVENE
-932 GKLNQYISEL
+932 GKLNQYILEL
-942 ENIKNNLNDFNNIL
+942 ENIKNNLNAFNNIL

-972 NKLKEVEGLVK
+972 NKLKEVEGLVKGKELTEALKKDKTEDSIKKYNEEYTKIVNNLNSVNTNISKLGEDKTSENETKLNNYTKDLENVKNSLNTLNNILKVKPQPIPKLDKTNLNNKLKEVEELVK

-1027 KTAENEGK
+1027 KKVENEGK
-1035 LNQYISELENIKNSL
+1035 LKQYISVLENIKNSL
-1050 SIFDSILKEKEVV
+1050 NIFDSILKEKEVV
-1063 VEKKVEFNNVS
+1063 VEKKVEFNNIS

-1102 FIKVESNNY
+1102 FIKVESSNY
-1111 RPIILGVKKIEKVGN
+1111 RPIFLGVKKIEKVGN
-1126 KYKIFAEND
+1126 KYKIYAEND

-1144 TRNKDITKVA
+1144 TRNKDITKVT
-1154 GYDNSKA
+1154 GYNRSKA

-1173 YNLEKVV
+1173 YNLEKVI

-1185 VDNSSVLNTKTISKV
+1185 VDNSSILNTKIISKV
-1200 IPLKDKEVSS
+1200 IPLKNKEVSS

-1218 SNKVMIKFADNT
+1218 ANKAMVRYEDNT
-1230 VEYYTLENLAKF
+1230 VEYYTLENLTKF

-1250 NILGAKVLYT
+1250 NISGVKVLYT

-1267 AKTKQVVDSIKNDFK
+1267 TKTKQIVDDIKGDYRAV
-1282 TIKFYEDKKIWEIL
+1282 KFYEDKKIWEIL

-1304 KIKKRIEMK
+1304 KIKKRNEMK

-1319 VSEEELIRELQKIT
+1319 VSEEELLRELQKIT

-1355 TILINNQNIVSN
+1355 TLLINNRNVVSS
-1367 NVSLESVK
+1367 NVSLDNVK

-1400 SNVNLKNL
+1400 SNINLKNL
-1408 ILYYPEFFGKKVDII
+1408 IIYYPEFFGKKVDII

-1553 RKIQLNEFENKLKE
+1553 RQVQFKEFENKLKE
-1567 TAKRQGTF
+1567 TAKRQATF
-1575 LDFWFRIA
+1575 LDFWFRIS

-1601 RIYNKNPYVNARETW
+1601 RMYNKNPYVNARETW

-1621 NNVSKGIS
+1621 DNVSKGIS

>member
-1 MGNNNLEKKQSFK
+1 MVNNDLDKKQSFK
-14 EYLKNRKNRMIIPAI
+14 EYLKNRRNRMIIPAI

-50 TNSMIIA
+50 TNSMITA
-57 SKISQF
+57 SKIAQF

-111 YAEKD
+111 YTEKD

-136 GVESGEHT
+136 GLESGEYT

-174 GMQGEYRID
+174 GMQAEAKVD
-183 EGKIVVNKKETNY
+183 EGKIIINRKEINY

-234 PNQVKIYAEK
+234 ANQVKIYAEK

-249 LFNVYN
+249 PFNVYN

-269 GEYIIYAE
+269 GEYI
-277 ATGNNGKTYKE
+277 
-288 KLWIGGHLR
+288 
-297 RNVTVA
+297 
-303 GMQAEAKVDEGKII
+303 
-317 INRKETNYIIRTN
+317 
-330 TNDMYGFHR
+330 
-339 ADGNDYVIGRADIFL
+339 
-354 SDNNGNRVKPNQ
+354 
-366 VKIYAEKGGKQILF
+366 
-380 NVYNDKY
+380 
-387 DYELLLNNIESGEYT
+387 

-491 EDSIRK
+491 EDSIKK
-497 YNEEYAKI
+497 YNEEYIKVVAK
-505 SNNLNVVRVN
+505 LNTIKVN

-522 KTSENENKLN
+522 KTAENEGKLKQ
-532 NYTKD
+532 YISE
-537 LENVKNSLNTL
+537 LENIKNNLNAF
-548 NNILKVKPQPVPKL
+548 NNILKVKPQPIPKL

-572 EVENLVKARE
+572 EVEELVK
-582 LTEELKKDKTEDS
+582 
-595 IRKYNEEY
+595 
-603 IKVVAKLNTVKVN
+603 
-616 ISKLG
+616 
-621 EDKTTENEGKLNQY
+621 
-635 ISELENIKNNLN
+635 
-647 DFNNILKVKPQPVP
+647 
-661 KLDKTNLNNKLKEV
+661 
-675 EGLVKGKELTEVLKK
+675 
-690 DKTEDSIRKYNEEYT
+690 
-705 KIVNNL
+705 
-711 NSVKINISKLGEDKT
+711 
-726 SENETKL
+726 
-733 NNYMRDLDNIKN
+733 
-745 SLNGLNNILKVKEQ
+745 
-759 PKPKLDKTNLNNKLK
+759 
-774 EVEGLVNGKELTEA
+774 GKELTEA

-793 TEDSIRKYNE
+793 TEDSI
-803 EYAKISNN
+803 
-811 LNVVRV
+811 
-817 NISKLGEEKT
+817 KT
-827 NENET
+827 
-832 KLNNYT
+832 
-838 KDLENVKNSLNTL
+838 
-851 NSILKVKPQ
+851 
-860 PILKLDKT
+860 
-868 NLNNKLK
+868 
-875 EAEGV
+875 
-880 VKGKELTEELKK
+880 
-892 DKTEDSIRKYN
+892 YN

-909 VAKLNTVKVNIS
+909 VAKLNTIKVNIS
-921 KLGEDKTTENE
+921 KLGEDKT
-932 GKLNQYISEL
+932 
-942 ENIKNNLNDFNNIL
+942 
-956 KVKPQPVP
+956 V
-964 KLDKTNLN
+964 
-972 NKLKEVEGLVK
+972 
-983 GKELTE
+983 
-989 VLKKD
+989 
-994 KTEDSIRKYNEEYI
+994 
-1008 KVVAK
+1008 
-1013 LNTVKVNISKLGED
+1013 
-1027 KTAENEGK
+1027 ENEGK

-1050 SIFDSILKEKEVV
+1050 SIFDNILKEKEVV
-1063 VEKKVEFNNVS
+1063 VEKKVEFNNIS

-1102 FIKVESNNY
+1102 FIKVESSNY
-1111 RPIILGVKKIEKVGN
+1111 RPIFLGVKKIEKVGN
-1126 KYKIFAEND
+1126 KYKIYAEND

-1144 TRNKDITKVA
+1144 TRNKDITKVT
-1154 GYDNSKA
+1154 GYNSSKA

-1173 YNLEKVV
+1173 YNLEKVI
-1180 ELGNK
+1180 ELGNR
-1185 VDNSSVLNTKTISKV
+1185 VDNSSILNTKIISKV
-1200 IPLKDKEVSS
+1200 IPLKNKEVSS
-1210 SEETRNGL
+1210 SEETKNGL
-1218 SNKVMIKFADNT
+1218 ANKAMVRYEDNT
-1230 VEYYTLENLAKF
+1230 VEYYTLENLTKF

-1250 NILGAKVLYT
+1250 NISGVKVLYT

-1267 AKTKQVVDSIKNDFK
+1267 TKTKQIVDDIKGDYRAV
-1282 TIKFYEDKKIWEIL
+1282 KFYEDKKIWEIL

-1304 KIKKRIEMK
+1304 KIKKRNEMK

-1319 VSEEELIRELQKIT
+1319 VSDEELLRELQKIT

-1355 TILINNQNIVSN
+1355 TLLINNRNVVSS
-1367 NVSLESVK
+1367 NVSLDNVK

-1400 SNVNLKNL
+1400 SNINLKNL
-1408 ILYYPEFFGKKVDII
+1408 IIYYPEFFGKKVDII

-1524 NSVYVITTVT
+1524 NSIYVITTVT

-1545 DRDGTAEE
+1545 DREGTTEE
-1553 RKIQLNEFENKLKE
+1553 RQVQFKEFENKLKE
-1567 TAKRQGTF
+1567 TAKRQATF
-1575 LDFWFRIA
+1575 LDFWFRIS

-1601 RIYNKNPYVNARETW
+1601 RMYNKNPYVNARETW

>member
-1 MGNNNLEKKQSFK
+1 MVNNDLDKKQSFK

-50 TNSMIIA
+50 TNSMITA
-57 SKISQF
+57 SKIAQF

-111 YAEKD
+111 YTEKD

-136 GVESGEHT
+136 GLESGDYT

-169 NITVA
+169 NVTVA
-174 GMQGEYRID
+174 GMQAEAKVD
-183 EGKIVVNKKETNY
+183 EGKIIINRKEINY

-210 ADGNDYVIGRADIF
+210 ADGNDYIIGRADIF

-249 LFNVYN
+249 PFNVYN

-269 GEYIIYAE
+269 GEYTIYAE
-277 ATGNNGKTYKE
+277 ATGNNGKIYKE

-303 GMQAEAKVDEGKII
+303 GMQVEAKVDEGKII
-317 INRKETNYIIRTN
+317 INRKEINYIIRTN

-339 ADGNDYVIGRADIFL
+339 ADGNDYIIGRADIFL

-366 VKIYAEKGGKQILF
+366 VKIYAEKGGKQIPF

-387 DYELLLNNIESGEYT
+387 DYELLLNNIESGEYI

-491 EDSIRK
+491 EDSIK
-497 YNEEYAKI
+497 
-505 SNNLNVVRVN
+505 
-515 ISKLGED
+515 
-522 KTSENENKLN
+522 
-532 NYTKD
+532 
-537 LENVKNSLNTL
+537 
-548 NNILKVKPQPVPKL
+548 
-562 DKTNLNNKLK
+562 
-572 EVENLVKARE
+572 
-582 LTEELKKDKTEDS
+582 
-595 IRKYNEEY
+595 KYNEEY

-621 EDKTTENEGKLNQY
+621 EDKT
-635 ISELENIKNNLN
+635 
-647 DFNNILKVKPQPVP
+647 V
-661 KLDKTNLNNKLKEV
+661 
-675 EGLVKGKELTEVLKK
+675 
-690 DKTEDSIRKYNEEYT
+690 
-705 KIVNNL
+705 
-711 NSVKINISKLGEDKT
+711 
-726 SENETKL
+726 
-733 NNYMRDLDNIKN
+733 
-745 SLNGLNNILKVKEQ
+745 
-759 PKPKLDKTNLNNKLK
+759 
-774 EVEGLVNGKELTEA
+774 
-788 LKKDK
+788 
-793 TEDSIRKYNE
+793 
-803 EYAKISNN
+803 
-811 LNVVRV
+811 
-817 NISKLGEEKT
+817 
-827 NENET
+827 
-832 KLNNYT
+832 
-838 KDLENVKNSLNTL
+838 
-851 NSILKVKPQ
+851 
-860 PILKLDKT
+860 
-868 NLNNKLK
+868 
-875 EAEGV
+875 
-880 VKGKELTEELKK
+880 
-892 DKTEDSIRKYN
+892 
-903 EEYIKV
+903 
-909 VAKLNTVKVNIS
+909 
-921 KLGEDKTTENE
+921 
-932 GKLNQYISEL
+932 
-942 ENIKNNLNDFNNIL
+942 
-956 KVKPQPVP
+956 
-964 KLDKTNLN
+964 
-972 NKLKEVEGLVK
+972 
-983 GKELTE
+983 
-989 VLKKD
+989 
-994 KTEDSIRKYNEEYI
+994 
-1008 KVVAK
+1008 
-1013 LNTVKVNISKLGED
+1013 
-1027 KTAENEGK
+1027 ENEGK

-1063 VEKKVEFNNVS
+1063 VEKKVEFNNIS

-1102 FIKVESNNY
+1102 FIKVESSNY
-1111 RPIILGVKKIEKVGN
+1111 RPIFLGVKKIEKVGN
-1126 KYKIFAEND
+1126 KYKIYAEND

-1144 TRNKDITKVA
+1144 TRNKDITKVT
-1154 GYDNSKA
+1154 GYNSSKA

-1173 YNLEKVV
+1173 YNLEKVI
-1180 ELGNK
+1180 ELGNR

-1200 IPLKDKEVSS
+1200 IPLKNKEVSS
-1210 SEETRNGL
+1210 SEETKNGL
-1218 SNKVMIKFADNT
+1218 ANKAMVRYEDNT
-1230 VEYYTLENLAKF
+1230 VEYYTLENLTKF

-1250 NILGAKVLYT
+1250 NISGVKVLYT

-1267 AKTKQVVDSIKNDFK
+1267 TKTKQIVDDIKGDYRAV
-1282 TIKFYEDKKIWEIL
+1282 KFYEDKKIWEIL

-1304 KIKKRIEMK
+1304 KIKKRNEMK

-1319 VSEEELIRELQKIT
+1319 VSEEELLRELQKIT

-1355 TILINNQNIVSN
+1355 TLLINNRNVVSS
-1367 NVSLESVK
+1367 NVSLDNVK

-1400 SNVNLKNL
+1400 SNINLKNL
-1408 ILYYPEFFGKKVDII
+1408 IIYYPEFFGKKVDII

-1524 NSVYVITTVT
+1524 NSIYVITTVT

-1545 DRDGTAEE
+1545 DREGTTEE
-1553 RKIQLNEFENKLKE
+1553 RKAQLNEFENKLKE
-1567 TAKRQGTF
+1567 TAKRQATF
-1575 LDFWFRIA
+1575 LDFWFRIS

-1601 RIYNKNPYVNARETW
+1601 RIYNKNLYINARETW

-1621 NNVSKGIS
+1621 DNVSKGIS

>member
-1 MGNNNLEKKQSFK
+1 MVNNDLDKKQSFK
-14 EYLKNRKNRMIIPAI
+14 EYLKNRRNRMIIPAI

-50 TNSMIIA
+50 TNSMITA
-57 SKISQF
+57 SKIAQF

-111 YAEKD
+111 YTEKD

-136 GVESGEHT
+136 GLESGDYT

-169 NITVA
+169 NVTVA
-174 GMQGEYRID
+174 GMQAEAKVD
-183 EGKIVVNKKETNY
+183 EGKIIINRKEINY

-210 ADGNDYVIGRADIF
+210 ADGNDYIIGRADIF

-249 LFNVYN
+249 
-255 DKYDYELLLNNIES
+255 
-269 GEYIIYAE
+269 
-277 ATGNNGKTYKE
+277 
-288 KLWIGGHLR
+288 
-297 RNVTVA
+297 
-303 GMQAEAKVDEGKII
+303 
-317 INRKETNYIIRTN
+317 
-330 TNDMYGFHR
+330 
-339 ADGNDYVIGRADIFL
+339 
-354 SDNNGNRVKPNQ
+354 P
-366 VKIYAEKGGKQILF
+366 F

-450 QKLQPQPILKLDK
+450 QKLQPNPIQKLDK

-477 KGKELTEELKKDKT
+477 KGKELTEALKKDKT
-491 EDSIRK
+491 EDSIK
-497 YNEEYAKI
+497 
-505 SNNLNVVRVN
+505 
-515 ISKLGED
+515 
-522 KTSENENKLN
+522 
-532 NYTKD
+532 
-537 LENVKNSLNTL
+537 
-548 NNILKVKPQPVPKL
+548 
-562 DKTNLNNKLK
+562 
-572 EVENLVKARE
+572 
-582 LTEELKKDKTEDS
+582 
-595 IRKYNEEY
+595 
-603 IKVVAKLNTVKVN
+603 
-616 ISKLG
+616 
-621 EDKTTENEGKLNQY
+621 
-635 ISELENIKNNLN
+635 
-647 DFNNILKVKPQPVP
+647 
-661 KLDKTNLNNKLKEV
+661 
-675 EGLVKGKELTEVLKK
+675 
-690 DKTEDSIRKYNEEYT
+690 KYNEEYT

-711 NSVKINISKLGEDKT
+711 NSVKINISKLGEEKT
-726 SENETKL
+726 NENETKL
-733 NNYMRDLDNIKN
+733 NNYIRDLENVKN
-745 SLNGLNNILKVKEQ
+745 SLNTLNNILKVKPQ
-759 PKPKLDKTNLNNKLK
+759 PIPKLDKTNLNNKLK
-774 EVEGLVNGKELTEA
+774 EVEE
-788 LKKDK
+788 
-793 TEDSIRKYNE
+793 
-803 EYAKISNN
+803 
-811 LNVVRV
+811 
-817 NISKLGEEKT
+817 
-827 NENET
+827 
-832 KLNNYT
+832 
-838 KDLENVKNSLNTL
+838 
-851 NSILKVKPQ
+851 
-860 PILKLDKT
+860 
-868 NLNNKLK
+868 
-875 EAEGV
+875 
-880 VKGKELTEELKK
+880 
-892 DKTEDSIRKYN
+892 
-903 EEYIKV
+903 
-909 VAKLNTVKVNIS
+909 
-921 KLGEDKTTENE
+921 
-932 GKLNQYISEL
+932 
-942 ENIKNNLNDFNNIL
+942 
-956 KVKPQPVP
+956 
-964 KLDKTNLN
+964 
-972 NKLKEVEGLVK
+972 LVK

-1050 SIFDSILKEKEVV
+1050 SIFDNILKEKEVV
-1063 VEKKVEFNNVS
+1063 VEKKVEFNNIS

-1102 FIKVESNNY
+1102 FIKVESSNY
-1111 RPIILGVKKIEKVGN
+1111 RPIFLGVKKIEKVGN
-1126 KYKIFAEND
+1126 KYKIYAEND

-1144 TRNKDITKVA
+1144 TRNKDITKVT
-1154 GYDNSKA
+1154 GYNSSKA

-1173 YNLEKVV
+1173 YNLEKVI
-1180 ELGNK
+1180 ELGNR

-1200 IPLKDKEVSS
+1200 IPLKNKEVSS
-1210 SEETRNGL
+1210 SEETKNGL
-1218 SNKVMIKFADNT
+1218 ANKAMVRYEDNT
-1230 VEYYTLENLAKF
+1230 VEYYTLENLTKF

-1250 NILGAKVLYT
+1250 NISGVKVLYT

-1267 AKTKQVVDSIKNDFK
+1267 TKTKQIVDDIKGDYRAV
-1282 TIKFYEDKKIWEIL
+1282 KFYEDKKIWEIL

-1304 KIKKRIEMK
+1304 KIKKRNEMK

-1319 VSEEELIRELQKIT
+1319 VSEEELLRELQKIT

-1355 TILINNQNIVSN
+1355 TLLINNRNVVSS
-1367 NVSLESVK
+1367 NVSLDNVK

-1400 SNVNLKNL
+1400 SNINLKNL
-1408 ILYYPEFFGKKVDII
+1408 IIYYPEFFGKKVDII

-1524 NSVYVITTVT
+1524 NSIYVITTVT

-1553 RKIQLNEFENKLKE
+1553 RQVQFKEFENKLKE
-1567 TAKRQGTF
+1567 TAKRQATF
-1575 LDFWFRIA
+1575 LDFWFRIS

-1601 RIYNKNPYVNARETW
+1601 RMYNKNPYVNARETW

-1621 NNVSKGIS
+1621 DNVSKGIS

>member
-1 MGNNNLEKKQSFK
+1 MVNNDLDKKQSFK

-50 TNSMIIA
+50 TNSMITA
-57 SKISQF
+57 SKIAQF

-111 YAEKD
+111 YTEKD

-136 GVESGEHT
+136 GLESGEYT
-144 IYAEATGNNGK
+144 IYAEATRNNGK

-183 EGKIVVNKKETNY
+183 EGKIVVNKKETSY

-249 LFNVYN
+249 
-255 DKYDYELLLNNIES
+255 
-269 GEYIIYAE
+269 
-277 ATGNNGKTYKE
+277 
-288 KLWIGGHLR
+288 
-297 RNVTVA
+297 
-303 GMQAEAKVDEGKII
+303 
-317 INRKETNYIIRTN
+317 
-330 TNDMYGFHR
+330 
-339 ADGNDYVIGRADIFL
+339 
-354 SDNNGNRVKPNQ
+354 P
-366 VKIYAEKGGKQILF
+366 F

-450 QKLQPQPILKLDK
+450 QKLQPKPIQKLDK
-463 TNLNNKLKEVEGLV
+463 TNLNNKLKEVEGL
-477 KGKELTEELKKDKT
+477 
-491 EDSIRK
+491 
-497 YNEEYAKI
+497 
-505 SNNLNVVRVN
+505 
-515 ISKLGED
+515 
-522 KTSENENKLN
+522 
-532 NYTKD
+532 
-537 LENVKNSLNTL
+537 
-548 NNILKVKPQPVPKL
+548 
-562 DKTNLNNKLK
+562 
-572 EVENLVKARE
+572 
-582 LTEELKKDKTEDS
+582 
-595 IRKYNEEY
+595 
-603 IKVVAKLNTVKVN
+603 
-616 ISKLG
+616 
-621 EDKTTENEGKLNQY
+621 
-635 ISELENIKNNLN
+635 
-647 DFNNILKVKPQPVP
+647 
-661 KLDKTNLNNKLKEV
+661 
-675 EGLVKGKELTEVLKK
+675 
-690 DKTEDSIRKYNEEYT
+690 
-705 KIVNNL
+705 
-711 NSVKINISKLGEDKT
+711 
-726 SENETKL
+726 
-733 NNYMRDLDNIKN
+733 
-745 SLNGLNNILKVKEQ
+745 
-759 PKPKLDKTNLNNKLK
+759 
-774 EVEGLVNGKELTEA
+774 
-788 LKKDK
+788 
-793 TEDSIRKYNE
+793 
-803 EYAKISNN
+803 
-811 LNVVRV
+811 
-817 NISKLGEEKT
+817 
-827 NENET
+827 
-832 KLNNYT
+832 
-838 KDLENVKNSLNTL
+838 
-851 NSILKVKPQ
+851 
-860 PILKLDKT
+860 
-868 NLNNKLK
+868 
-875 EAEGV
+875 

-921 KLGEDKTTENE
+921 KLGEDKTVENE
-932 GKLNQYISEL
+932 GKLNQYILEL
-942 ENIKNNLNDFNNIL
+942 ENIKNNLNAFNNIL

-972 NKLKEVEGLVK
+972 NKLKEVEGLLKGKELTEALKKDKTEDSIRKYNEEYTKIINNLNSVKINISKIGEDKTAENETKLNNYTKDLENVKNSLNTLNNILKIKPKPIQKLDKTNLNNKLKEVEELVK

-1050 SIFDSILKEKEVV
+1050 SIFDNILKEKEVV
-1063 VEKKVEFNNVS
+1063 VEKKVEFNNIS

-1102 FIKVESNNY
+1102 FIKVESSNY
-1111 RPIILGVKKIEKVGN
+1111 RPIFLGVKKIEKVGN
-1126 KYKIFAEND
+1126 KYKIYAEND

-1144 TRNKDITKVA
+1144 TRNKDITKVT
-1154 GYDNSKA
+1154 GYNSSKA

-1173 YNLEKVV
+1173 YNLEKVI

-1200 IPLKDKEVSS
+1200 IPLKNKEVSS
-1210 SEETRNGL
+1210 SEETKNGL
-1218 SNKVMIKFADNT
+1218 ANKAMVRYEDNT
-1230 VEYYTLENLAKF
+1230 VEYYTLENLTKF

-1250 NILGAKVLYT
+1250 NISGVKVLYT

-1267 AKTKQVVDSIKNDFK
+1267 TKTKQIVDDIKGDYRAV
-1282 TIKFYEDKKIWEIL
+1282 KFYEDKKIWEIL

-1304 KIKKRIEMK
+1304 KIKKRNEMK

-1319 VSEEELIRELQKIT
+1319 VSDEELLRELQKIT

-1355 TILINNQNIVSN
+1355 TLLINNRNVVSS
-1367 NVSLESVK
+1367 NVSLDNVK

-1400 SNVNLKNL
+1400 SNINLKNL
-1408 ILYYPEFFGKKVDII
+1408 IIYYPEFFGKKVDII

-1524 NSVYVITTVT
+1524 NSIYVITTVT

-1545 DRDGTAEE
+1545 DREGTTEE
-1553 RKIQLNEFENKLKE
+1553 RKAQLNEFENKLKE
-1567 TAKRQGTF
+1567 TAKRQATF
-1575 LDFWFRIA
+1575 LDFWFRIS

-1621 NNVSKGIS
+1621 DNVSKGIS

>member
-1 MGNNNLEKKQSFK
+1 MVNNDLDKKQSFK

-50 TNSMIIA
+50 TNSMITA
-57 SKISQF
+57 SKIAQF

-116 GKKTYF
+116 GKKIYF

-136 GVESGEHT
+136 GLESGEYT

-183 EGKIVVNKKETNY
+183 EGKIVVNKKETSYIIRTNTNDMYGFHRADGNDYVIGRADIFLSDNNGNRVKPNQVKIYAEKGGNQIPFNVYNDKYDYELLLNNIESGEYTIYAEATGNNGKIYKEKLWIGGHLRRNVTVAGMQAEAKVDEGKIIINRKEINY

-249 LFNVYN
+249 PFNVYN

-303 GMQAEAKVDEGKII
+303 GM
-317 INRKETNYIIRTN
+317 
-330 TNDMYGFHR
+330 
-339 ADGNDYVIGRADIFL
+339 
-354 SDNNGNRVKPNQ
+354 
-366 VKIYAEKGGKQILF
+366 
-380 NVYNDKY
+380 
-387 DYELLLNNIESGEYT
+387 
-402 IYAEATGN
+402 
-410 NGKTYK
+410 
-416 EKLWIGGHLR
+416 
-426 RNVTVAGMKTEVRV
+426 KTEVRV

-450 QKLQPQPILKLDK
+450 QKLQPNPIQKLDK
-463 TNLNNKLKEVEGLV
+463 TNLNNKLKEVEGL
-477 KGKELTEELKKDKT
+477 
-491 EDSIRK
+491 
-497 YNEEYAKI
+497 
-505 SNNLNVVRVN
+505 
-515 ISKLGED
+515 
-522 KTSENENKLN
+522 
-532 NYTKD
+532 
-537 LENVKNSLNTL
+537 
-548 NNILKVKPQPVPKL
+548 
-562 DKTNLNNKLK
+562 
-572 EVENLVKARE
+572 
-582 LTEELKKDKTEDS
+582 
-595 IRKYNEEY
+595 
-603 IKVVAKLNTVKVN
+603 
-616 ISKLG
+616 
-621 EDKTTENEGKLNQY
+621 
-635 ISELENIKNNLN
+635 
-647 DFNNILKVKPQPVP
+647 
-661 KLDKTNLNNKLKEV
+661 
-675 EGLVKGKELTEVLKK
+675 
-690 DKTEDSIRKYNEEYT
+690 
-705 KIVNNL
+705 
-711 NSVKINISKLGEDKT
+711 
-726 SENETKL
+726 
-733 NNYMRDLDNIKN
+733 
-745 SLNGLNNILKVKEQ
+745 
-759 PKPKLDKTNLNNKLK
+759 
-774 EVEGLVNGKELTEA
+774 
-788 LKKDK
+788 
-793 TEDSIRKYNE
+793 
-803 EYAKISNN
+803 
-811 LNVVRV
+811 
-817 NISKLGEEKT
+817 
-827 NENET
+827 
-832 KLNNYT
+832 
-838 KDLENVKNSLNTL
+838 
-851 NSILKVKPQ
+851 
-860 PILKLDKT
+860 
-868 NLNNKLK
+868 
-875 EAEGV
+875 

-921 KLGEDKTTENE
+921 KLGEDKTAENE
-932 GKLNQYISEL
+932 GKLKQYISEL
-942 ENIKNNLNDFNNIL
+942 ENIKNNLNAFNNILKVKQKPIPKLDKTNLNNKLKEVEGLVKGKELTEELKKDKTEDSIKTYNEEYTKIVNNLNSVKINISKLGEEKTNENETKLNNYTKDLESVKNSLNTLNNILKVKPQPIPRLDKTNLNNKLKEVEGLVKGKELTEELKKDKTEDSIRKYNEEYIKVVAKLNTVKVNISKLGEDKTAENEGKLKQYISELENIKNNLNAFNNIL

-1013 LNTVKVNISKLGED
+1013 LNTIKVNISKLGED
-1027 KTAENEGK
+1027 KTVENEGK

-1063 VEKKVEFNNVS
+1063 VEKKVEFNNIS

-1102 FIKVESNNY
+1102 FIKVESSNY
-1111 RPIILGVKKIEKVGN
+1111 RPIFLGVKKIEKVGN
-1126 KYKIFAEND
+1126 KYKIYAEND

-1144 TRNKDITKVA
+1144 TRNNDITKVT
-1154 GYDNSKA
+1154 GYNSSKA

-1173 YNLEKVV
+1173 YNLEKVI
-1180 ELGNK
+1180 ELGNR

-1200 IPLKDKEVSS
+1200 IPLKNKEVSS
-1210 SEETRNGL
+1210 SEETKNGL
-1218 SNKVMIKFADNT
+1218 ANKAMVRYEDNT
-1230 VEYYTLENLAKF
+1230 VEYYTLENLTKF

-1250 NILGAKVLYT
+1250 NISGVKVLYT

-1267 AKTKQVVDSIKNDFK
+1267 TKTKQIVDDIKGDYRAV
-1282 TIKFYEDKKIWEIL
+1282 KFYEDKKIWEIL

-1304 KIKKRIEMK
+1304 KIKKRNEMK

-1319 VSEEELIRELQKIT
+1319 VSEEELLRELQKIT

-1355 TILINNQNIVSN
+1355 TLLINNRNVVSS
-1367 NVSLESVK
+1367 NVSLDNVK

-1400 SNVNLKNL
+1400 SNINLKNL
-1408 ILYYPEFFGKKVDII
+1408 IIYYPEFFGKKVDII

-1524 NSVYVITTVT
+1524 NSIYVITTVT

-1545 DRDGTAEE
+1545 DREGTTEE
-1553 RKIQLNEFENKLKE
+1553 RKAQLNEFENKLKE
-1567 TAKRQGTF
+1567 TAKRQATF
-1575 LDFWFRIA
+1575 LDFWFRIS

-1601 RIYNKNPYVNARETW
+1601 RMYNKNPYVNARETW

-1621 NNVSKGIS
+1621 DNVSKGIS